1 MNKLVRPVRRSLGVL
16 MAIALC
22 LGTSAIWGSPAQAG
36 DVTPGPIKTS
46 SNFELTQL
54 SIVQTVRD
62 AGGKL
67 VPAGEDKTMQVY
79 HTARLSF
86 DWKAPSPAKKGM
98 SFTVSLP
105 ETLRGIVGKLT
116 FEYTTCDITADG
128 ATMKCVLNDK
138 ADGLNQVSGHIDL
151 ALDVKKATREKT
163 ATVKIDGKAVPIDL
177 PGPGG
182 INPEPSKPTG
192 TRKDGWQVTSDMKNR
207 PNAVNWRIFFSGNTS
222 YEIVDSRVGNNAFIR
237 WWCVKGQDANVAE
250 GRYGEGGVRPA
261 GTLNVKKKSDGTS
274 IANTD
279 PMNRSGLLHEGIV
292 ITPPALDYA
301 CGIDII
307 DWDALSSGGV
317 AVNKTDNTAIINGRQ
332 YGATAIR
339 KQSGGG
345 SDQGYPYPHIDIVKK
360 DAAGNDANTDAVEL
374 AGKNLDA
381 QGVGSTDLK
390 FTVKND
396 SSVEDLKQV
405 VVTDTTSGSGTV
417 ESMACT
423 FPGEKAPTA
432 GVYDAASKKWTV
444 KWAASFA
451 NNPQLLKTGV
461 SFPCTARLTGV
472 TLDQVHT
479 DNSTVA
485 GIGAKTGTAV
495 KDEDPYKAKV
505 PPRPSIDIEKADE
518 SGRDADTAGESA
530 MLPNGSTRLSFT
542 VRNTSGEAEKNVVVK
557 DVVAKGGKVSNLS
570 CTFPDGSTASD
581 PQGAQVR
588 WEKSFAAQPA
598 VFAKGASFTCSAD
611 LSGVPVRTGESGST
625 HQDTASV
632 EADGA
637 ISGLHTSDTD
647 PYNAHRPPEPGI
659 SVDKK
664 DKAGNAA
671 DTADAGPLL
680 ARGQTDLVFTVRN
693 SGADPLKG
701 VEVVD
706 ETTTDSGT
714 VESMQCT
721 FPGENAPTA
730 GVYDAK
736 AKKWTVKWA
745 ASFGQNP
752 KTFAVGGSFGCT
764 ARLTGVAATVHTDKA
779 IASATG
785 ALSGKGVKDENPY
798 NAKPPSPKVSIVKK
812 DAAGNDANT
821 DPVNLLGKNL
831 DSDGKGSTDLKFTVT
846 NPGTE
851 DLKQVVVT
859 DTTSGSG
866 TVESMA
872 CTFPGEKAPTA
883 GVYDAASKKWTVKW
897 DASWKDADPAAFAAG
912 ASFPCTAKLT
922 GVTADQVHTDTSSV
936 EGVGYGSGKNVN
948 AEDPYKAKVP
958 PRPSI
963 DIEKADESGRDADTA
978 GESAMLPNGSTR
990 LSFTVRNTSGEAE
1003 KNVVVKDVVAKGG
1016 KVSNLSCTFPDGSTA
1031 SDPQGA
1037 QVRWEK
1043 SFAAQPAVFAK
1054 GASFTCSADLS
1065 GVPVRTGESG
1075 STHQDTA
1082 SVEADGAISGLHT
1095 SDTDPYNAHRP
1106 PEPKVKIVKKD
1117 AAGNDADTE
1126 KDAVALPGGQTDLVF
1141 DVRNPGP
1148 EALHD
1153 IVVSDTTSTESGT
1166 VESMQCTFP
1175 GENAPTAGVYDAKA
1189 KKWTVK
1195 WAASFGQNPKTFAVG
1210 GSFGCTARLTG
1221 VAATVHT
1228 DTAAVDGKG
1237 AVSTLGVHDDNPYN
1251 GLPPKPGISVDK
1263 KDKAGNAADTADTA
1277 PVLPRAQAELAF
1289 TVRNS
1294 GADPLKEVEVVDE
1307 TTTDSGTV
1315 ESMQCTF
1322 PGENAP
1328 TAGVY
1333 DAKAKKW
1340 TVKWAASFGQNPK
1353 TFAVGGSFGCTARLT
1368 GVAATVHTDK
1378 AIASATGALSGKGVK
1393 DENPYNAKPPSP
1405 KVSIVKKDAAGN
1417 DADDPHDPVR
1427 LASGTADLK
1436 FTVTNPGTEDLKKV
1450 VVTDTTSTDSGT
1462 VESMACTFPGEK
1474 APTAGVY
1481 DAASKKWTVKW
1492 DASWKDADPAA
1503 FAAGASFPCTAKLTG
1518 VTQTLHT
1525 DTSTVEGAGYGSGKT
1540 VKDENPYNAVPP
1552 TPHTS
1557 IDKSDAKGNG
1567 GDTLADAP
1575 VLETGQTD
1583 LKFKV
1588 VNNGGEPL
1596 REIVVTDETVAG
1608 SGKVESMACTF
1619 PGENAPTKGVYDAGS
1634 KKWTVKWAASFGD
1647 KPTLFRI
1654 SDSFACTAKLTG
1666 VTKVYHTDTAKVT
1679 GTGSISAKG
1688 VTGENPY
1695 NALPKNPNVEI
1706 VKKDVKGRD
1715 ADKAADAAV
1724 LAPDGKTG
1732 KGAVDLDFTVVNNG
1746 GEALKQVVVTDTTT
1760 TSSGTVESM
1769 ACTFPGEKAPT
1780 AGVYDAKAKKWTVKW
1795 DASFAA
1801 QKPSSF
1807 AIGASFKCTAHLSG
1821 VTGDVHTDDATIAGV
1836 GIGSGKSVSDEN
1848 PYNAR
1853 VPGKPN
1859 VDIEKVDAK
1868 GNDADTVAESVL
1880 LPQGKTDLVFTIVNT
1895 GNESLRAIE
1904 VTDKA
1909 TGSGKVSDLTCT
1921 FPDGTKGTRWE
1932 ASFAAQ
1938 NPARLAIGG
1947 SFTCT
1952 AKLTGVEAGK
1962 KHADTATVTGTGFVS
1977 GTGVTDSDGYH
1988 AHRSPDPTPKPTP
2001 SHPGEPTPSKSTPVT
2016 PKTAK
2021 PKPKL
2026 PRTGADVRLL
2036 GVVALGL
2043 AAAGGVVVAVRRG
2056 RKSGDGEA

>member
-207 PNAVNWRIFFSGNTS
+207 PNAVNWRIFFSGKTS

-396 SSVEDLKQV
+396 SSV
-405 VVTDTTSGSGTV
+405 
-417 ESMACT
+417 
-423 FPGEKAPTA
+423 
-432 GVYDAASKKWTV
+432 
-444 KWAASFA
+444 
-451 NNPQLLKTGV
+451 
-461 SFPCTARLTGV
+461 
-472 TLDQVHT
+472 
-479 DNSTVA
+479 
-485 GIGAKTGTAV
+485 
-495 KDEDPYKAKV
+495 
-505 PPRPSIDIEKADE
+505 
-518 SGRDADTAGESA
+518 
-530 MLPNGSTRLSFT
+530 
-542 VRNTSGEAEKNVVVK
+542 
-557 DVVAKGGKVSNLS
+557 
-570 CTFPDGSTASD
+570 
-581 PQGAQVR
+581 
-588 WEKSFAAQPA
+588 
-598 VFAKGASFTCSAD
+598 
-611 LSGVPVRTGESGST
+611 
-625 HQDTASV
+625 
-632 EADGA
+632 
-637 ISGLHTSDTD
+637 
-647 PYNAHRPPEPGI
+647 
-659 SVDKK
+659 
-664 DKAGNAA
+664 
-671 DTADAGPLL
+671 
-680 ARGQTDLVFTVRN
+680 
-693 SGADPLKG
+693 
-701 VEVVD
+701 
-706 ETTTDSGT
+706 
-714 VESMQCT
+714 
-721 FPGENAPTA
+721 
-730 GVYDAK
+730 
-736 AKKWTVKWA
+736 
-745 ASFGQNP
+745 
-752 KTFAVGGSFGCT
+752 
-764 ARLTGVAATVHTDKA
+764 
-779 IASATG
+779 
-785 ALSGKGVKDENPY
+785 
-798 NAKPPSPKVSIVKK
+798 
-812 DAAGNDANT
+812 
-821 DPVNLLGKNL
+821 
-831 DSDGKGSTDLKFTVT
+831 
-846 NPGTE
+846 E

-1106 PEPKVKIVKKD
+1106 PEP
-1117 AAGNDADTE
+1117 
-1126 KDAVALPGGQTDLVF
+1126 
-1141 DVRNPGP
+1141 
-1148 EALHD
+1148 
-1153 IVVSDTTSTESGT
+1153 
-1166 VESMQCTFP
+1166 
-1175 GENAPTAGVYDAKA
+1175 
-1189 KKWTVK
+1189 
-1195 WAASFGQNPKTFAVG
+1195 
-1210 GSFGCTARLTG
+1210 
-1221 VAATVHT
+1221 
-1228 DTAAVDGKG
+1228 
-1237 AVSTLGVHDDNPYN
+1237 
-1251 GLPPKPGISVDK
+1251 GISVDK
-1263 KDKAGNAADTADTA
+1263 KDKAGNAADTADA
-1277 PVLPRAQAELAF
+1277 GPLLARGQTDLVF

-1294 GADPLKEVEVVDE
+1294 GADPLKGVEVVDE

-1322 PGENAP
+1322 PGEN
-1328 TAGVY
+1328 
-1333 DAKAKKW
+1333 
-1340 TVKWAASFGQNPK
+1340 
-1353 TFAVGGSFGCTARLT
+1353 
-1368 GVAATVHTDK
+1368 
-1378 AIASATGALSGKGVK
+1378 
-1393 DENPYNAKPPSP
+1393 
-1405 KVSIVKKDAAGN
+1405 
-1417 DADDPHDPVR
+1417 
-1427 LASGTADLK
+1427 
-1436 FTVTNPGTEDLKKV
+1436 
-1450 VVTDTTSTDSGT
+1450 
-1462 VESMACTFPGEK
+1462 
-1474 APTAGVY
+1474 
-1481 DAASKKWTVKW
+1481 
-1492 DASWKDADPAA
+1492 
-1503 FAAGASFPCTAKLTG
+1503 
-1518 VTQTLHT
+1518 
-1525 DTSTVEGAGYGSGKT
+1525 
-1540 VKDENPYNAVPP
+1540 
-1552 TPHTS
+1552 
-1557 IDKSDAKGNG
+1557 
-1567 GDTLADAP
+1567 
-1575 VLETGQTD
+1575 
-1583 LKFKV
+1583 
-1588 VNNGGEPL
+1588 
-1596 REIVVTDETVAG
+1596 
-1608 SGKVESMACTF
+1608 
-1619 PGENAPTKGVYDAGS
+1619 
-1634 KKWTVKWAASFGD
+1634 
-1647 KPTLFRI
+1647 
-1654 SDSFACTAKLTG
+1654 
-1666 VTKVYHTDTAKVT
+1666 
-1679 GTGSISAKG
+1679 
-1688 VTGENPY
+1688 
-1695 NALPKNPNVEI
+1695 
-1706 VKKDVKGRD
+1706 
-1715 ADKAADAAV
+1715 
-1724 LAPDGKTG
+1724 
-1732 KGAVDLDFTVVNNG
+1732 
-1746 GEALKQVVVTDTTT
+1746 
-1760 TSSGTVESM
+1760 
-1769 ACTFPGEKAPT
+1769 APT

>member
-207 PNAVNWRIFFSGNTS
+207 PNAVNWRIFFSGKTS

-317 AVNKTDNTAIINGRQ
+317 AVNKTDNTVIINGRQ

-423 FPGEKAPTA
+423 FPGENAPTK

-479 DNSTVA
+479 DNSTVT

-557 DVVAKGGKVSNLS
+557 DVVAKGG
-570 CTFPDGSTASD
+570 
-581 PQGAQVR
+581 Q
-588 WEKSFAAQPA
+588 
-598 VFAKGASFTCSAD
+598 
-611 LSGVPVRTGESGST
+611 
-625 HQDTASV
+625 
-632 EADGA
+632 
-637 ISGLHTSDTD
+637 
-647 PYNAHRPPEPGI
+647 
-659 SVDKK
+659 
-664 DKAGNAA
+664 
-671 DTADAGPLL
+671 
-680 ARGQTDLVFTVRN
+680 
-693 SGADPLKG
+693 
-701 VEVVD
+701 
-706 ETTTDSGT
+706 
-714 VESMQCT
+714 
-721 FPGENAPTA
+721 
-730 GVYDAK
+730 
-736 AKKWTVKWA
+736 
-745 ASFGQNP
+745 
-752 KTFAVGGSFGCT
+752 
-764 ARLTGVAATVHTDKA
+764 
-779 IASATG
+779 
-785 ALSGKGVKDENPY
+785 
-798 NAKPPSPKVSIVKK
+798 
-812 DAAGNDANT
+812 
-821 DPVNLLGKNL
+821 
-831 DSDGKGSTDLKFTVT
+831 
-846 NPGTE
+846 
-851 DLKQVVVT
+851 
-859 DTTSGSG
+859 
-866 TVESMA
+866 
-872 CTFPGEKAPTA
+872 
-883 GVYDAASKKWTVKW
+883 
-897 DASWKDADPAAFAAG
+897 
-912 ASFPCTAKLT
+912 
-922 GVTADQVHTDTSSV
+922 
-936 EGVGYGSGKNVN
+936 
-948 AEDPYKAKVP
+948 
-958 PRPSI
+958 
-963 DIEKADESGRDADTA
+963 
-978 GESAMLPNGSTR
+978 
-990 LSFTVRNTSGEAE
+990 
-1003 KNVVVKDVVAKGG
+1003 
-1016 KVSNLSCTFPDGSTA
+1016 VSNLSCTFPDGSTA

-1166 VESMQCTFP
+1166 VESMQ
-1175 GENAPTAGVYDAKA
+1175 
-1189 KKWTVK
+1189 
-1195 WAASFGQNPKTFAVG
+1195 
-1210 GSFGCTARLTG
+1210 
-1221 VAATVHT
+1221 
-1228 DTAAVDGKG
+1228 
-1237 AVSTLGVHDDNPYN
+1237 
-1251 GLPPKPGISVDK
+1251 
-1263 KDKAGNAADTADTA
+1263 
-1277 PVLPRAQAELAF
+1277 
-1289 TVRNS
+1289 
-1294 GADPLKEVEVVDE
+1294 
-1307 TTTDSGTV
+1307 
-1315 ESMQCTF
+1315 
-1322 PGENAP
+1322 
-1328 TAGVY
+1328 
-1333 DAKAKKW
+1333 
-1340 TVKWAASFGQNPK
+1340 
-1353 TFAVGGSFGCTARLT
+1353 
-1368 GVAATVHTDK
+1368 
-1378 AIASATGALSGKGVK
+1378 
-1393 DENPYNAKPPSP
+1393 
-1405 KVSIVKKDAAGN
+1405 
-1417 DADDPHDPVR
+1417 
-1427 LASGTADLK
+1427 
-1436 FTVTNPGTEDLKKV
+1436 
-1450 VVTDTTSTDSGT
+1450 
-1462 VESMACTFPGEK
+1462 
-1474 APTAGVY
+1474 
-1481 DAASKKWTVKW
+1481 
-1492 DASWKDADPAA
+1492 
-1503 FAAGASFPCTAKLTG
+1503 
-1518 VTQTLHT
+1518 
-1525 DTSTVEGAGYGSGKT
+1525 
-1540 VKDENPYNAVPP
+1540 
-1552 TPHTS
+1552 
-1557 IDKSDAKGNG
+1557 
-1567 GDTLADAP
+1567 
-1575 VLETGQTD
+1575 
-1583 LKFKV
+1583 
-1588 VNNGGEPL
+1588 
-1596 REIVVTDETVAG
+1596 
-1608 SGKVESMACTF
+1608 CTF

-1780 AGVYDAKAKKWTVKW
+1780 AGVYDAASKKWTVKWDASWKDADPAAFAAGASFPCTAKLTGVTADQVHTDTSSVEGVGYGSGKTVKDEDPYKAKVPPRPSIDIEKADESGRDADTAGESAMLPNGSTRLSFTVRNTSGEAEKNVVVKDVVAKGGQVSNLSCTFPDGSTASDPQGAQVRWEKSFAAQPAVFAKGASFTCSADLSGVPVRTGESGSTHQDTASVEADGAISGLHTSDTDPYNAHRPPEPGISVDKKDKAGNAADTTDAGPLLARGQTDLVFTVRNSGADPLKGVEVVDQTTTDSGTVESMQCTFPGENAPTAGVYDAKAKKWTVKW

-1807 AIGASFKCTAHLSG
+1807 AIGASFKCTAHLNG

>member
-207 PNAVNWRIFFSGNTS
+207 PNAVNWRIFFSGKTS

-317 AVNKTDNTAIINGRQ
+317 AVNKTDNTVIINGRQ

-423 FPGEKAPTA
+423 FPGENAPTK
-432 GVYDAASKKWTV
+432 GVYDAGSKKWTV

-479 DNSTVA
+479 DNSTVT

-557 DVVAKGGKVSNLS
+557 DVVAKGG
-570 CTFPDGSTASD
+570 
-581 PQGAQVR
+581 Q
-588 WEKSFAAQPA
+588 
-598 VFAKGASFTCSAD
+598 
-611 LSGVPVRTGESGST
+611 
-625 HQDTASV
+625 
-632 EADGA
+632 
-637 ISGLHTSDTD
+637 
-647 PYNAHRPPEPGI
+647 
-659 SVDKK
+659 
-664 DKAGNAA
+664 
-671 DTADAGPLL
+671 
-680 ARGQTDLVFTVRN
+680 
-693 SGADPLKG
+693 
-701 VEVVD
+701 
-706 ETTTDSGT
+706 
-714 VESMQCT
+714 
-721 FPGENAPTA
+721 
-730 GVYDAK
+730 
-736 AKKWTVKWA
+736 
-745 ASFGQNP
+745 
-752 KTFAVGGSFGCT
+752 
-764 ARLTGVAATVHTDKA
+764 
-779 IASATG
+779 
-785 ALSGKGVKDENPY
+785 
-798 NAKPPSPKVSIVKK
+798 
-812 DAAGNDANT
+812 
-821 DPVNLLGKNL
+821 
-831 DSDGKGSTDLKFTVT
+831 
-846 NPGTE
+846 
-851 DLKQVVVT
+851 
-859 DTTSGSG
+859 
-866 TVESMA
+866 
-872 CTFPGEKAPTA
+872 
-883 GVYDAASKKWTVKW
+883 
-897 DASWKDADPAAFAAG
+897 
-912 ASFPCTAKLT
+912 
-922 GVTADQVHTDTSSV
+922 
-936 EGVGYGSGKNVN
+936 
-948 AEDPYKAKVP
+948 
-958 PRPSI
+958 
-963 DIEKADESGRDADTA
+963 
-978 GESAMLPNGSTR
+978 
-990 LSFTVRNTSGEAE
+990 
-1003 KNVVVKDVVAKGG
+1003 
-1016 KVSNLSCTFPDGSTA
+1016 VSNLSCTFPDGSTA

-1175 GENAPTAGVYDAKA
+1175 GENAPTAGVYDAGS

-1328 TAGVY
+1328 TKGVY

-1353 TFAVGGSFGCTARLT
+1353 TLAIGQSYSCTAKLT
-1368 GVAATVHTDK
+1368 GVTEKLHTDK

-1450 VVTDTTSTDSGT
+1450 VVTDTTSTESGT

>member
-207 PNAVNWRIFFSGNTS
+207 PNAVNWRIFFSGKTS

-405 VVTDTTSGSGTV
+405 VVTDTTSG
-417 ESMACT
+417 
-423 FPGEKAPTA
+423 
-432 GVYDAASKKWTV
+432 
-444 KWAASFA
+444 
-451 NNPQLLKTGV
+451 
-461 SFPCTARLTGV
+461 
-472 TLDQVHT
+472 
-479 DNSTVA
+479 
-485 GIGAKTGTAV
+485 
-495 KDEDPYKAKV
+495 
-505 PPRPSIDIEKADE
+505 
-518 SGRDADTAGESA
+518 
-530 MLPNGSTRLSFT
+530 
-542 VRNTSGEAEKNVVVK
+542 
-557 DVVAKGGKVSNLS
+557 
-570 CTFPDGSTASD
+570 
-581 PQGAQVR
+581 
-588 WEKSFAAQPA
+588 
-598 VFAKGASFTCSAD
+598 
-611 LSGVPVRTGESGST
+611 
-625 HQDTASV
+625 
-632 EADGA
+632 
-637 ISGLHTSDTD
+637 
-647 PYNAHRPPEPGI
+647 
-659 SVDKK
+659 
-664 DKAGNAA
+664 
-671 DTADAGPLL
+671 
-680 ARGQTDLVFTVRN
+680 
-693 SGADPLKG
+693 
-701 VEVVD
+701 
-706 ETTTDSGT
+706 
-714 VESMQCT
+714 
-721 FPGENAPTA
+721 
-730 GVYDAK
+730 
-736 AKKWTVKWA
+736 
-745 ASFGQNP
+745 
-752 KTFAVGGSFGCT
+752 
-764 ARLTGVAATVHTDKA
+764 
-779 IASATG
+779 
-785 ALSGKGVKDENPY
+785 
-798 NAKPPSPKVSIVKK
+798 
-812 DAAGNDANT
+812 
-821 DPVNLLGKNL
+821 
-831 DSDGKGSTDLKFTVT
+831 
-846 NPGTE
+846 
-851 DLKQVVVT
+851 
-859 DTTSGSG
+859 
-866 TVESMA
+866 
-872 CTFPGEKAPTA
+872 
-883 GVYDAASKKWTVKW
+883 
-897 DASWKDADPAAFAAG
+897 
-912 ASFPCTAKLT
+912 
-922 GVTADQVHTDTSSV
+922 
-936 EGVGYGSGKNVN
+936 
-948 AEDPYKAKVP
+948 
-958 PRPSI
+958 
-963 DIEKADESGRDADTA
+963 
-978 GESAMLPNGSTR
+978 
-990 LSFTVRNTSGEAE
+990 
-1003 KNVVVKDVVAKGG
+1003 
-1016 KVSNLSCTFPDGSTA
+1016 
-1031 SDPQGA
+1031 
-1037 QVRWEK
+1037 
-1043 SFAAQPAVFAK
+1043 
-1054 GASFTCSADLS
+1054 
-1065 GVPVRTGESG
+1065 
-1075 STHQDTA
+1075 
-1082 SVEADGAISGLHT
+1082 
-1095 SDTDPYNAHRP
+1095 
-1106 PEPKVKIVKKD
+1106 
-1117 AAGNDADTE
+1117 
-1126 KDAVALPGGQTDLVF
+1126 
-1141 DVRNPGP
+1141 
-1148 EALHD
+1148 
-1153 IVVSDTTSTESGT
+1153 
-1166 VESMQCTFP
+1166 
-1175 GENAPTAGVYDAKA
+1175 
-1189 KKWTVK
+1189 
-1195 WAASFGQNPKTFAVG
+1195 
-1210 GSFGCTARLTG
+1210 
-1221 VAATVHT
+1221 
-1228 DTAAVDGKG
+1228 
-1237 AVSTLGVHDDNPYN
+1237 
-1251 GLPPKPGISVDK
+1251 
-1263 KDKAGNAADTADTA
+1263 
-1277 PVLPRAQAELAF
+1277 
-1289 TVRNS
+1289 
-1294 GADPLKEVEVVDE
+1294 
-1307 TTTDSGTV
+1307 
-1315 ESMQCTF
+1315 
-1322 PGENAP
+1322 
-1328 TAGVY
+1328 
-1333 DAKAKKW
+1333 
-1340 TVKWAASFGQNPK
+1340 
-1353 TFAVGGSFGCTARLT
+1353 
-1368 GVAATVHTDK
+1368 
-1378 AIASATGALSGKGVK
+1378 
-1393 DENPYNAKPPSP
+1393 
-1405 KVSIVKKDAAGN
+1405 
-1417 DADDPHDPVR
+1417 
-1427 LASGTADLK
+1427 
-1436 FTVTNPGTEDLKKV
+1436 
-1450 VVTDTTSTDSGT
+1450 SGT

-1780 AGVYDAKAKKWTVKW
+1780 AGVYDAASKKWTVKWDASWKDADPAAFAAGASFPCTAKLTGVTADQVHTDTSSVEGVGYGSGKNVNAEDPYKAKVPPRPSIDIEKADESGRDADTAGESAMLPNGSTRLSFTVRNTSGEAEKNVVVKDVVAKGGKVSNLSCTFPDGSTASDPQGAQVRWEKSFAAQPAVFAKGASFTCSADLSGVPVRTGESGSTHQDTASVEADGAISGLHTSDTDPYNAHRPPEPGISVDKKDKAGNAADTADAGPLLARGQTDLVFTVRNSGADPLKGVEVVDETTTDSGTVESMQCTFPGENAPTAGVYDAKAKKWTVKW

>member
-207 PNAVNWRIFFSGNTS
+207 PNAVNWRIFFSGKTS

-317 AVNKTDNTAIINGRQ
+317 AVNKTDNTVIINGRQ

-423 FPGEKAPTA
+423 FPGENAPTK
-432 GVYDAASKKWTV
+432 GVYDAGSKKWTV
-444 KWAASFA
+444 KWAASWKDADPAAFA
-451 NNPQLLKTGV
+451 AGA
-461 SFPCTARLTGV
+461 SFPCTAKLTGV
-472 TLDQVHT
+472 TADQVHT
-479 DNSTVA
+479 DTSSVEGVGYGSGKNVNA
-485 GIGAKTGTAV
+485 
-495 KDEDPYKAKV
+495 EDPYKAKV

-557 DVVAKGGKVSNLS
+557 DVVAKGGQVSNLS

-706 ETTTDSGT
+706 QTTTDSGT

-730 GVYDAK
+730 GVYDAGS
-736 AKKWTVKWA
+736 KKWTVKWA
-745 ASFGQNP
+745 ASFGQSP
-752 KTFAVGGSFGCT
+752 KTLAIGQSYSCT
-764 ARLTGVAATVHTDKA
+764 AKLTGVTEKLHTDKA

-812 DAAGNDANT
+812 D
-821 DPVNLLGKNL
+821 V
-831 DSDGKGSTDLKFTVT
+831 
-846 NPGTE
+846 
-851 DLKQVVVT
+851 
-859 DTTSGSG
+859 
-866 TVESMA
+866 
-872 CTFPGEKAPTA
+872 
-883 GVYDAASKKWTVKW
+883 
-897 DASWKDADPAAFAAG
+897 
-912 ASFPCTAKLT
+912 
-922 GVTADQVHTDTSSV
+922 
-936 EGVGYGSGKNVN
+936 
-948 AEDPYKAKVP
+948 
-958 PRPSI
+958 
-963 DIEKADESGRDADTA
+963 
-978 GESAMLPNGSTR
+978 
-990 LSFTVRNTSGEAE
+990 
-1003 KNVVVKDVVAKGG
+1003 
-1016 KVSNLSCTFPDGSTA
+1016 
-1031 SDPQGA
+1031 
-1037 QVRWEK
+1037 
-1043 SFAAQPAVFAK
+1043 
-1054 GASFTCSADLS
+1054 
-1065 GVPVRTGESG
+1065 
-1075 STHQDTA
+1075 
-1082 SVEADGAISGLHT
+1082 
-1095 SDTDPYNAHRP
+1095 
-1106 PEPKVKIVKKD
+1106 
-1117 AAGNDADTE
+1117 
-1126 KDAVALPGGQTDLVF
+1126 
-1141 DVRNPGP
+1141 
-1148 EALHD
+1148 
-1153 IVVSDTTSTESGT
+1153 
-1166 VESMQCTFP
+1166 
-1175 GENAPTAGVYDAKA
+1175 
-1189 KKWTVK
+1189 
-1195 WAASFGQNPKTFAVG
+1195 
-1210 GSFGCTARLTG
+1210 
-1221 VAATVHT
+1221 
-1228 DTAAVDGKG
+1228 
-1237 AVSTLGVHDDNPYN
+1237 
-1251 GLPPKPGISVDK
+1251 
-1263 KDKAGNAADTADTA
+1263 
-1277 PVLPRAQAELAF
+1277 
-1289 TVRNS
+1289 
-1294 GADPLKEVEVVDE
+1294 
-1307 TTTDSGTV
+1307 
-1315 ESMQCTF
+1315 
-1322 PGENAP
+1322 
-1328 TAGVY
+1328 
-1333 DAKAKKW
+1333 
-1340 TVKWAASFGQNPK
+1340 
-1353 TFAVGGSFGCTARLT
+1353 
-1368 GVAATVHTDK
+1368 
-1378 AIASATGALSGKGVK
+1378 
-1393 DENPYNAKPPSP
+1393 
-1405 KVSIVKKDAAGN
+1405 AGN

-1450 VVTDTTSTDSGT
+1450 VVTDTTSTD
-1462 VESMACTFPGEK
+1462 
-1474 APTAGVY
+1474 
-1481 DAASKKWTVKW
+1481 
-1492 DASWKDADPAA
+1492 
-1503 FAAGASFPCTAKLTG
+1503 
-1518 VTQTLHT
+1518 
-1525 DTSTVEGAGYGSGKT
+1525 
-1540 VKDENPYNAVPP
+1540 
-1552 TPHTS
+1552 
-1557 IDKSDAKGNG
+1557 
-1567 GDTLADAP
+1567 
-1575 VLETGQTD
+1575 
-1583 LKFKV
+1583 
-1588 VNNGGEPL
+1588 
-1596 REIVVTDETVAG
+1596 
-1608 SGKVESMACTF
+1608 
-1619 PGENAPTKGVYDAGS
+1619 
-1634 KKWTVKWAASFGD
+1634 
-1647 KPTLFRI
+1647 
-1654 SDSFACTAKLTG
+1654 
-1666 VTKVYHTDTAKVT
+1666 
-1679 GTGSISAKG
+1679 
-1688 VTGENPY
+1688 
-1695 NALPKNPNVEI
+1695 
-1706 VKKDVKGRD
+1706 
-1715 ADKAADAAV
+1715 
-1724 LAPDGKTG
+1724 
-1732 KGAVDLDFTVVNNG
+1732 
-1746 GEALKQVVVTDTTT
+1746 
-1760 TSSGTVESM
+1760 SGTVESM

>member
-207 PNAVNWRIFFSGNTS
+207 PNAVNWRIFFSGKTS

-317 AVNKTDNTAIINGRQ
+317 AVNKTDNTVIINGRQ

-396 SSVEDLKQV
+396 SSV
-405 VVTDTTSGSGTV
+405 
-417 ESMACT
+417 
-423 FPGEKAPTA
+423 
-432 GVYDAASKKWTV
+432 
-444 KWAASFA
+444 
-451 NNPQLLKTGV
+451 
-461 SFPCTARLTGV
+461 
-472 TLDQVHT
+472 
-479 DNSTVA
+479 
-485 GIGAKTGTAV
+485 
-495 KDEDPYKAKV
+495 
-505 PPRPSIDIEKADE
+505 
-518 SGRDADTAGESA
+518 
-530 MLPNGSTRLSFT
+530 
-542 VRNTSGEAEKNVVVK
+542 
-557 DVVAKGGKVSNLS
+557 
-570 CTFPDGSTASD
+570 
-581 PQGAQVR
+581 
-588 WEKSFAAQPA
+588 
-598 VFAKGASFTCSAD
+598 
-611 LSGVPVRTGESGST
+611 
-625 HQDTASV
+625 
-632 EADGA
+632 
-637 ISGLHTSDTD
+637 
-647 PYNAHRPPEPGI
+647 
-659 SVDKK
+659 
-664 DKAGNAA
+664 
-671 DTADAGPLL
+671 
-680 ARGQTDLVFTVRN
+680 
-693 SGADPLKG
+693 
-701 VEVVD
+701 
-706 ETTTDSGT
+706 
-714 VESMQCT
+714 
-721 FPGENAPTA
+721 
-730 GVYDAK
+730 
-736 AKKWTVKWA
+736 
-745 ASFGQNP
+745 
-752 KTFAVGGSFGCT
+752 
-764 ARLTGVAATVHTDKA
+764 
-779 IASATG
+779 
-785 ALSGKGVKDENPY
+785 
-798 NAKPPSPKVSIVKK
+798 
-812 DAAGNDANT
+812 
-821 DPVNLLGKNL
+821 
-831 DSDGKGSTDLKFTVT
+831 
-846 NPGTE
+846 E

-1106 PEPKVKIVKKD
+1106 PEP
-1117 AAGNDADTE
+1117 
-1126 KDAVALPGGQTDLVF
+1126 
-1141 DVRNPGP
+1141 
-1148 EALHD
+1148 
-1153 IVVSDTTSTESGT
+1153 
-1166 VESMQCTFP
+1166 
-1175 GENAPTAGVYDAKA
+1175 
-1189 KKWTVK
+1189 
-1195 WAASFGQNPKTFAVG
+1195 
-1210 GSFGCTARLTG
+1210 
-1221 VAATVHT
+1221 
-1228 DTAAVDGKG
+1228 
-1237 AVSTLGVHDDNPYN
+1237 
-1251 GLPPKPGISVDK
+1251 GISVDK
-1263 KDKAGNAADTADTA
+1263 KDKAGNAADTADA
-1277 PVLPRAQAELAF
+1277 GPLLARGQTDLVF

-1294 GADPLKEVEVVDE
+1294 GADPLKGVEVVDE

-1322 PGENAP
+1322 PGEN
-1328 TAGVY
+1328 
-1333 DAKAKKW
+1333 
-1340 TVKWAASFGQNPK
+1340 
-1353 TFAVGGSFGCTARLT
+1353 
-1368 GVAATVHTDK
+1368 
-1378 AIASATGALSGKGVK
+1378 
-1393 DENPYNAKPPSP
+1393 
-1405 KVSIVKKDAAGN
+1405 
-1417 DADDPHDPVR
+1417 
-1427 LASGTADLK
+1427 
-1436 FTVTNPGTEDLKKV
+1436 
-1450 VVTDTTSTDSGT
+1450 
-1462 VESMACTFPGEK
+1462 
-1474 APTAGVY
+1474 
-1481 DAASKKWTVKW
+1481 
-1492 DASWKDADPAA
+1492 
-1503 FAAGASFPCTAKLTG
+1503 
-1518 VTQTLHT
+1518 
-1525 DTSTVEGAGYGSGKT
+1525 
-1540 VKDENPYNAVPP
+1540 
-1552 TPHTS
+1552 
-1557 IDKSDAKGNG
+1557 
-1567 GDTLADAP
+1567 
-1575 VLETGQTD
+1575 
-1583 LKFKV
+1583 
-1588 VNNGGEPL
+1588 
-1596 REIVVTDETVAG
+1596 
-1608 SGKVESMACTF
+1608 
-1619 PGENAPTKGVYDAGS
+1619 
-1634 KKWTVKWAASFGD
+1634 
-1647 KPTLFRI
+1647 
-1654 SDSFACTAKLTG
+1654 
-1666 VTKVYHTDTAKVT
+1666 
-1679 GTGSISAKG
+1679 
-1688 VTGENPY
+1688 
-1695 NALPKNPNVEI
+1695 
-1706 VKKDVKGRD
+1706 
-1715 ADKAADAAV
+1715 
-1724 LAPDGKTG
+1724 
-1732 KGAVDLDFTVVNNG
+1732 
-1746 GEALKQVVVTDTTT
+1746 
-1760 TSSGTVESM
+1760 
-1769 ACTFPGEKAPT
+1769 APT

>member
-207 PNAVNWRIFFSGNTS
+207 PNAVNWRIFFSGKTS

-405 VVTDTTSGSGTV
+405 VVTDTTSG
-417 ESMACT
+417 
-423 FPGEKAPTA
+423 
-432 GVYDAASKKWTV
+432 
-444 KWAASFA
+444 
-451 NNPQLLKTGV
+451 
-461 SFPCTARLTGV
+461 
-472 TLDQVHT
+472 
-479 DNSTVA
+479 
-485 GIGAKTGTAV
+485 
-495 KDEDPYKAKV
+495 
-505 PPRPSIDIEKADE
+505 
-518 SGRDADTAGESA
+518 
-530 MLPNGSTRLSFT
+530 
-542 VRNTSGEAEKNVVVK
+542 
-557 DVVAKGGKVSNLS
+557 
-570 CTFPDGSTASD
+570 
-581 PQGAQVR
+581 
-588 WEKSFAAQPA
+588 
-598 VFAKGASFTCSAD
+598 
-611 LSGVPVRTGESGST
+611 
-625 HQDTASV
+625 
-632 EADGA
+632 
-637 ISGLHTSDTD
+637 
-647 PYNAHRPPEPGI
+647 
-659 SVDKK
+659 
-664 DKAGNAA
+664 
-671 DTADAGPLL
+671 
-680 ARGQTDLVFTVRN
+680 
-693 SGADPLKG
+693 
-701 VEVVD
+701 
-706 ETTTDSGT
+706 
-714 VESMQCT
+714 
-721 FPGENAPTA
+721 
-730 GVYDAK
+730 
-736 AKKWTVKWA
+736 
-745 ASFGQNP
+745 
-752 KTFAVGGSFGCT
+752 
-764 ARLTGVAATVHTDKA
+764 
-779 IASATG
+779 
-785 ALSGKGVKDENPY
+785 
-798 NAKPPSPKVSIVKK
+798 
-812 DAAGNDANT
+812 
-821 DPVNLLGKNL
+821 
-831 DSDGKGSTDLKFTVT
+831 
-846 NPGTE
+846 
-851 DLKQVVVT
+851 
-859 DTTSGSG
+859 
-866 TVESMA
+866 
-872 CTFPGEKAPTA
+872 
-883 GVYDAASKKWTVKW
+883 
-897 DASWKDADPAAFAAG
+897 
-912 ASFPCTAKLT
+912 
-922 GVTADQVHTDTSSV
+922 
-936 EGVGYGSGKNVN
+936 
-948 AEDPYKAKVP
+948 
-958 PRPSI
+958 
-963 DIEKADESGRDADTA
+963 
-978 GESAMLPNGSTR
+978 
-990 LSFTVRNTSGEAE
+990 
-1003 KNVVVKDVVAKGG
+1003 
-1016 KVSNLSCTFPDGSTA
+1016 
-1031 SDPQGA
+1031 
-1037 QVRWEK
+1037 
-1043 SFAAQPAVFAK
+1043 
-1054 GASFTCSADLS
+1054 
-1065 GVPVRTGESG
+1065 
-1075 STHQDTA
+1075 
-1082 SVEADGAISGLHT
+1082 
-1095 SDTDPYNAHRP
+1095 
-1106 PEPKVKIVKKD
+1106 
-1117 AAGNDADTE
+1117 
-1126 KDAVALPGGQTDLVF
+1126 
-1141 DVRNPGP
+1141 
-1148 EALHD
+1148 
-1153 IVVSDTTSTESGT
+1153 
-1166 VESMQCTFP
+1166 
-1175 GENAPTAGVYDAKA
+1175 
-1189 KKWTVK
+1189 
-1195 WAASFGQNPKTFAVG
+1195 
-1210 GSFGCTARLTG
+1210 
-1221 VAATVHT
+1221 
-1228 DTAAVDGKG
+1228 
-1237 AVSTLGVHDDNPYN
+1237 
-1251 GLPPKPGISVDK
+1251 
-1263 KDKAGNAADTADTA
+1263 
-1277 PVLPRAQAELAF
+1277 
-1289 TVRNS
+1289 
-1294 GADPLKEVEVVDE
+1294 
-1307 TTTDSGTV
+1307 
-1315 ESMQCTF
+1315 
-1322 PGENAP
+1322 
-1328 TAGVY
+1328 
-1333 DAKAKKW
+1333 
-1340 TVKWAASFGQNPK
+1340 
-1353 TFAVGGSFGCTARLT
+1353 
-1368 GVAATVHTDK
+1368 
-1378 AIASATGALSGKGVK
+1378 
-1393 DENPYNAKPPSP
+1393 
-1405 KVSIVKKDAAGN
+1405 
-1417 DADDPHDPVR
+1417 
-1427 LASGTADLK
+1427 
-1436 FTVTNPGTEDLKKV
+1436 
-1450 VVTDTTSTDSGT
+1450 SGT

-1780 AGVYDAKAKKWTVKW
+1780 AGVYDAASKKWTVKWDASWKDADPAAFAAGASFPCTAKLTGVTADQVHTDTSSVEGVGYGSGKNVNAEDPYKAKVPPRPSIDIEKADESGRDADTAGESAMLPNGSTRLSFTVRNTSGEAEKNVVVKDVVAKGGKVSNLSCTFPDGSTASDPQGAQVRWEKSFAAQPAVFAKGASFTCSADLSGVPVRTGESGSTHQDTASVEADGAISGLHTSDTDPYNAHRPPEPGISVDKKDKAGNAADTTDAGPLLARGQTDLVFTVRNSGADPLKGVEVVDETTTDSGTVESMQCTFPGENAPTAGVYDAKAKKWTVKW

-1836 GIGSGKSVSDEN
+1836 GVGSGKSVSDEN

-1895 GNESLRAIE
+1895 GNESLRAVE

-2001 SHPGEPTPSKSTPVT
+2001 SHPGKPTPSKSTPVT

>member
-207 PNAVNWRIFFSGNTS
+207 PNAVNWRIFFSGKTS

-432 GVYDAASKKWTV
+432 GVYDA
-444 KWAASFA
+444 
-451 NNPQLLKTGV
+451 G
-461 SFPCTARLTGV
+461 
-472 TLDQVHT
+472 
-479 DNSTVA
+479 
-485 GIGAKTGTAV
+485 
-495 KDEDPYKAKV
+495 
-505 PPRPSIDIEKADE
+505 
-518 SGRDADTAGESA
+518 
-530 MLPNGSTRLSFT
+530 
-542 VRNTSGEAEKNVVVK
+542 
-557 DVVAKGGKVSNLS
+557 
-570 CTFPDGSTASD
+570 
-581 PQGAQVR
+581 
-588 WEKSFAAQPA
+588 
-598 VFAKGASFTCSAD
+598 
-611 LSGVPVRTGESGST
+611 
-625 HQDTASV
+625 
-632 EADGA
+632 
-637 ISGLHTSDTD
+637 
-647 PYNAHRPPEPGI
+647 
-659 SVDKK
+659 
-664 DKAGNAA
+664 
-671 DTADAGPLL
+671 
-680 ARGQTDLVFTVRN
+680 
-693 SGADPLKG
+693 
-701 VEVVD
+701 
-706 ETTTDSGT
+706 
-714 VESMQCT
+714 
-721 FPGENAPTA
+721 
-730 GVYDAK
+730 
-736 AKKWTVKWA
+736 
-745 ASFGQNP
+745 
-752 KTFAVGGSFGCT
+752 
-764 ARLTGVAATVHTDKA
+764 
-779 IASATG
+779 
-785 ALSGKGVKDENPY
+785 
-798 NAKPPSPKVSIVKK
+798 
-812 DAAGNDANT
+812 
-821 DPVNLLGKNL
+821 
-831 DSDGKGSTDLKFTVT
+831 
-846 NPGTE
+846 
-851 DLKQVVVT
+851 
-859 DTTSGSG
+859 
-866 TVESMA
+866 
-872 CTFPGEKAPTA
+872 
-883 GVYDAASKKWTVKW
+883 SKKWTVKW

-1175 GENAPTAGVYDAKA
+1175 GENAPT
-1189 KKWTVK
+1189 
-1195 WAASFGQNPKTFAVG
+1195 
-1210 GSFGCTARLTG
+1210 
-1221 VAATVHT
+1221 
-1228 DTAAVDGKG
+1228 
-1237 AVSTLGVHDDNPYN
+1237 
-1251 GLPPKPGISVDK
+1251 
-1263 KDKAGNAADTADTA
+1263 
-1277 PVLPRAQAELAF
+1277 
-1289 TVRNS
+1289 
-1294 GADPLKEVEVVDE
+1294 
-1307 TTTDSGTV
+1307 
-1315 ESMQCTF
+1315 
-1322 PGENAP
+1322 
-1328 TAGVY
+1328 
-1333 DAKAKKW
+1333 
-1340 TVKWAASFGQNPK
+1340 
-1353 TFAVGGSFGCTARLT
+1353 
-1368 GVAATVHTDK
+1368 
-1378 AIASATGALSGKGVK
+1378 
-1393 DENPYNAKPPSP
+1393 
-1405 KVSIVKKDAAGN
+1405 
-1417 DADDPHDPVR
+1417 
-1427 LASGTADLK
+1427 
-1436 FTVTNPGTEDLKKV
+1436 
-1450 VVTDTTSTDSGT
+1450 
-1462 VESMACTFPGEK
+1462 
-1474 APTAGVY
+1474 
-1481 DAASKKWTVKW
+1481 
-1492 DASWKDADPAA
+1492 
-1503 FAAGASFPCTAKLTG
+1503 
-1518 VTQTLHT
+1518 
-1525 DTSTVEGAGYGSGKT
+1525 
-1540 VKDENPYNAVPP
+1540 
-1552 TPHTS
+1552 
-1557 IDKSDAKGNG
+1557 
-1567 GDTLADAP
+1567 
-1575 VLETGQTD
+1575 
-1583 LKFKV
+1583 
-1588 VNNGGEPL
+1588 
-1596 REIVVTDETVAG
+1596 
-1608 SGKVESMACTF
+1608 
-1619 PGENAPTKGVYDAGS
+1619 KGVYDAGS

-1647 KPTLFRI
+1647 KSTLFRI

-1780 AGVYDAKAKKWTVKW
+1780 AGVYDAASKKWTVKW

-1932 ASFAAQ
+1932 TSFAAQ

>member
-207 PNAVNWRIFFSGNTS
+207 PNAVNWRIFFSGKTS

-317 AVNKTDNTAIINGRQ
+317 AVNKTDNTVIINGRQ

-396 SSVEDLKQV
+396 SSV
-405 VVTDTTSGSGTV
+405 
-417 ESMACT
+417 
-423 FPGEKAPTA
+423 
-432 GVYDAASKKWTV
+432 
-444 KWAASFA
+444 
-451 NNPQLLKTGV
+451 
-461 SFPCTARLTGV
+461 
-472 TLDQVHT
+472 
-479 DNSTVA
+479 
-485 GIGAKTGTAV
+485 
-495 KDEDPYKAKV
+495 
-505 PPRPSIDIEKADE
+505 
-518 SGRDADTAGESA
+518 
-530 MLPNGSTRLSFT
+530 
-542 VRNTSGEAEKNVVVK
+542 
-557 DVVAKGGKVSNLS
+557 
-570 CTFPDGSTASD
+570 
-581 PQGAQVR
+581 
-588 WEKSFAAQPA
+588 
-598 VFAKGASFTCSAD
+598 
-611 LSGVPVRTGESGST
+611 
-625 HQDTASV
+625 
-632 EADGA
+632 
-637 ISGLHTSDTD
+637 
-647 PYNAHRPPEPGI
+647 
-659 SVDKK
+659 
-664 DKAGNAA
+664 
-671 DTADAGPLL
+671 
-680 ARGQTDLVFTVRN
+680 
-693 SGADPLKG
+693 
-701 VEVVD
+701 
-706 ETTTDSGT
+706 
-714 VESMQCT
+714 
-721 FPGENAPTA
+721 
-730 GVYDAK
+730 
-736 AKKWTVKWA
+736 
-745 ASFGQNP
+745 
-752 KTFAVGGSFGCT
+752 
-764 ARLTGVAATVHTDKA
+764 
-779 IASATG
+779 
-785 ALSGKGVKDENPY
+785 
-798 NAKPPSPKVSIVKK
+798 
-812 DAAGNDANT
+812 
-821 DPVNLLGKNL
+821 
-831 DSDGKGSTDLKFTVT
+831 
-846 NPGTE
+846 E

-1195 WAASFGQNPKTFAVG
+1195 W
-1210 GSFGCTARLTG
+1210 
-1221 VAATVHT
+1221 
-1228 DTAAVDGKG
+1228 
-1237 AVSTLGVHDDNPYN
+1237 
-1251 GLPPKPGISVDK
+1251 
-1263 KDKAGNAADTADTA
+1263 
-1277 PVLPRAQAELAF
+1277 
-1289 TVRNS
+1289 
-1294 GADPLKEVEVVDE
+1294 
-1307 TTTDSGTV
+1307 
-1315 ESMQCTF
+1315 
-1322 PGENAP
+1322 
-1328 TAGVY
+1328 
-1333 DAKAKKW
+1333 
-1340 TVKWAASFGQNPK
+1340 
-1353 TFAVGGSFGCTARLT
+1353 
-1368 GVAATVHTDK
+1368 
-1378 AIASATGALSGKGVK
+1378 
-1393 DENPYNAKPPSP
+1393 
-1405 KVSIVKKDAAGN
+1405 
-1417 DADDPHDPVR
+1417 
-1427 LASGTADLK
+1427 
-1436 FTVTNPGTEDLKKV
+1436 
-1450 VVTDTTSTDSGT
+1450 
-1462 VESMACTFPGEK
+1462 
-1474 APTAGVY
+1474 
-1481 DAASKKWTVKW
+1481 
-1492 DASWKDADPAA
+1492 
-1503 FAAGASFPCTAKLTG
+1503 
-1518 VTQTLHT
+1518 
-1525 DTSTVEGAGYGSGKT
+1525 
-1540 VKDENPYNAVPP
+1540 
-1552 TPHTS
+1552 
-1557 IDKSDAKGNG
+1557 
-1567 GDTLADAP
+1567 
-1575 VLETGQTD
+1575 
-1583 LKFKV
+1583 
-1588 VNNGGEPL
+1588 
-1596 REIVVTDETVAG
+1596 
-1608 SGKVESMACTF
+1608 
-1619 PGENAPTKGVYDAGS
+1619 
-1634 KKWTVKWAASFGD
+1634 
-1647 KPTLFRI
+1647 
-1654 SDSFACTAKLTG
+1654 
-1666 VTKVYHTDTAKVT
+1666 
-1679 GTGSISAKG
+1679 
-1688 VTGENPY
+1688 
-1695 NALPKNPNVEI
+1695 
-1706 VKKDVKGRD
+1706 
-1715 ADKAADAAV
+1715 
-1724 LAPDGKTG
+1724 
-1732 KGAVDLDFTVVNNG
+1732 
-1746 GEALKQVVVTDTTT
+1746 
-1760 TSSGTVESM
+1760 
-1769 ACTFPGEKAPT
+1769 
-1780 AGVYDAKAKKWTVKW
+1780 

-1836 GIGSGKSVSDEN
+1836 GVGSGKSVSDEN

-1895 GNESLRAIE
+1895 GNESLRAVE

-2001 SHPGEPTPSKSTPVT
+2001 SHPGKPTPSKSTPVT

>member
-207 PNAVNWRIFFSGNTS
+207 PNAVNWRIFFSGKTS

-444 KWAASFA
+444 KWDASWKDADPAAFA
-451 NNPQLLKTGV
+451 AGA
-461 SFPCTARLTGV
+461 SFPCTAKLTGV
-472 TLDQVHT
+472 TQTLHT
-479 DNSTVA
+479 DTSTVEGVGYGSGKNVNA
-485 GIGAKTGTAV
+485 
-495 KDEDPYKAKV
+495 EDPYKAKV

-671 DTADAGPLL
+671 DTTDAGPLL

-706 ETTTDSGT
+706 QTTTD
-714 VESMQCT
+714 
-721 FPGENAPTA
+721 
-730 GVYDAK
+730 
-736 AKKWTVKWA
+736 
-745 ASFGQNP
+745 
-752 KTFAVGGSFGCT
+752 
-764 ARLTGVAATVHTDKA
+764 
-779 IASATG
+779 
-785 ALSGKGVKDENPY
+785 
-798 NAKPPSPKVSIVKK
+798 
-812 DAAGNDANT
+812 
-821 DPVNLLGKNL
+821 
-831 DSDGKGSTDLKFTVT
+831 
-846 NPGTE
+846 
-851 DLKQVVVT
+851 
-859 DTTSGSG
+859 
-866 TVESMA
+866 
-872 CTFPGEKAPTA
+872 
-883 GVYDAASKKWTVKW
+883 
-897 DASWKDADPAAFAAG
+897 
-912 ASFPCTAKLT
+912 
-922 GVTADQVHTDTSSV
+922 
-936 EGVGYGSGKNVN
+936 
-948 AEDPYKAKVP
+948 
-958 PRPSI
+958 
-963 DIEKADESGRDADTA
+963 
-978 GESAMLPNGSTR
+978 
-990 LSFTVRNTSGEAE
+990 
-1003 KNVVVKDVVAKGG
+1003 
-1016 KVSNLSCTFPDGSTA
+1016 
-1031 SDPQGA
+1031 
-1037 QVRWEK
+1037 
-1043 SFAAQPAVFAK
+1043 
-1054 GASFTCSADLS
+1054 
-1065 GVPVRTGESG
+1065 
-1075 STHQDTA
+1075 
-1082 SVEADGAISGLHT
+1082 
-1095 SDTDPYNAHRP
+1095 
-1106 PEPKVKIVKKD
+1106 
-1117 AAGNDADTE
+1117 
-1126 KDAVALPGGQTDLVF
+1126 
-1141 DVRNPGP
+1141 
-1148 EALHD
+1148 
-1153 IVVSDTTSTESGT
+1153 SGT

-1263 KDKAGNAADTADTA
+1263 KDAAGNAADTADTA

-1436 FTVTNPGTEDLKKV
+1436 FTVTNPGTEDLKQV
-1450 VVTDTTSTDSGT
+1450 VVTDTTLGSGT

-1503 FAAGASFPCTAKLTG
+1503 FAAGASFPCTAKLAG

>member
-207 PNAVNWRIFFSGNTS
+207 PNAVNWRIFFSGKTS

-736 AKKWTVKWA
+736 AKKWTVKW
-745 ASFGQNP
+745 
-752 KTFAVGGSFGCT
+752 
-764 ARLTGVAATVHTDKA
+764 
-779 IASATG
+779 
-785 ALSGKGVKDENPY
+785 
-798 NAKPPSPKVSIVKK
+798 
-812 DAAGNDANT
+812 
-821 DPVNLLGKNL
+821 
-831 DSDGKGSTDLKFTVT
+831 
-846 NPGTE
+846 
-851 DLKQVVVT
+851 
-859 DTTSGSG
+859 
-866 TVESMA
+866 
-872 CTFPGEKAPTA
+872 
-883 GVYDAASKKWTVKW
+883 
-897 DASWKDADPAAFAAG
+897 
-912 ASFPCTAKLT
+912 
-922 GVTADQVHTDTSSV
+922 
-936 EGVGYGSGKNVN
+936 
-948 AEDPYKAKVP
+948 
-958 PRPSI
+958 
-963 DIEKADESGRDADTA
+963 
-978 GESAMLPNGSTR
+978 
-990 LSFTVRNTSGEAE
+990 
-1003 KNVVVKDVVAKGG
+1003 
-1016 KVSNLSCTFPDGSTA
+1016 
-1031 SDPQGA
+1031 
-1037 QVRWEK
+1037 
-1043 SFAAQPAVFAK
+1043 
-1054 GASFTCSADLS
+1054 
-1065 GVPVRTGESG
+1065 
-1075 STHQDTA
+1075 
-1082 SVEADGAISGLHT
+1082 
-1095 SDTDPYNAHRP
+1095 
-1106 PEPKVKIVKKD
+1106 
-1117 AAGNDADTE
+1117 
-1126 KDAVALPGGQTDLVF
+1126 
-1141 DVRNPGP
+1141 
-1148 EALHD
+1148 
-1153 IVVSDTTSTESGT
+1153 
-1166 VESMQCTFP
+1166 
-1175 GENAPTAGVYDAKA
+1175 
-1189 KKWTVK
+1189 
-1195 WAASFGQNPKTFAVG
+1195 
-1210 GSFGCTARLTG
+1210 
-1221 VAATVHT
+1221 
-1228 DTAAVDGKG
+1228 
-1237 AVSTLGVHDDNPYN
+1237 
-1251 GLPPKPGISVDK
+1251 
-1263 KDKAGNAADTADTA
+1263 
-1277 PVLPRAQAELAF
+1277 
-1289 TVRNS
+1289 
-1294 GADPLKEVEVVDE
+1294 
-1307 TTTDSGTV
+1307 
-1315 ESMQCTF
+1315 
-1322 PGENAP
+1322 
-1328 TAGVY
+1328 
-1333 DAKAKKW
+1333 
-1340 TVKWAASFGQNPK
+1340 
-1353 TFAVGGSFGCTARLT
+1353 
-1368 GVAATVHTDK
+1368 
-1378 AIASATGALSGKGVK
+1378 
-1393 DENPYNAKPPSP
+1393 
-1405 KVSIVKKDAAGN
+1405 
-1417 DADDPHDPVR
+1417 
-1427 LASGTADLK
+1427 
-1436 FTVTNPGTEDLKKV
+1436 
-1450 VVTDTTSTDSGT
+1450 
-1462 VESMACTFPGEK
+1462 
-1474 APTAGVY
+1474 
-1481 DAASKKWTVKW
+1481 
-1492 DASWKDADPAA
+1492 
-1503 FAAGASFPCTAKLTG
+1503 
-1518 VTQTLHT
+1518 
-1525 DTSTVEGAGYGSGKT
+1525 
-1540 VKDENPYNAVPP
+1540 
-1552 TPHTS
+1552 
-1557 IDKSDAKGNG
+1557 
-1567 GDTLADAP
+1567 
-1575 VLETGQTD
+1575 
-1583 LKFKV
+1583 
-1588 VNNGGEPL
+1588 
-1596 REIVVTDETVAG
+1596 
-1608 SGKVESMACTF
+1608 
-1619 PGENAPTKGVYDAGS
+1619 
-1634 KKWTVKWAASFGD
+1634 
-1647 KPTLFRI
+1647 
-1654 SDSFACTAKLTG
+1654 
-1666 VTKVYHTDTAKVT
+1666 
-1679 GTGSISAKG
+1679 
-1688 VTGENPY
+1688 
-1695 NALPKNPNVEI
+1695 
-1706 VKKDVKGRD
+1706 
-1715 ADKAADAAV
+1715 
-1724 LAPDGKTG
+1724 
-1732 KGAVDLDFTVVNNG
+1732 
-1746 GEALKQVVVTDTTT
+1746 
-1760 TSSGTVESM
+1760 
-1769 ACTFPGEKAPT
+1769 
-1780 AGVYDAKAKKWTVKW
+1780 

>member
-207 PNAVNWRIFFSGNTS
+207 PNAVNWRIFFSGKTS

-317 AVNKTDNTAIINGRQ
+317 AVNKTDNTVIINGRQ

-405 VVTDTTSGSGTV
+405 VVTDTTSG
-417 ESMACT
+417 
-423 FPGEKAPTA
+423 
-432 GVYDAASKKWTV
+432 
-444 KWAASFA
+444 
-451 NNPQLLKTGV
+451 
-461 SFPCTARLTGV
+461 
-472 TLDQVHT
+472 
-479 DNSTVA
+479 
-485 GIGAKTGTAV
+485 
-495 KDEDPYKAKV
+495 
-505 PPRPSIDIEKADE
+505 
-518 SGRDADTAGESA
+518 
-530 MLPNGSTRLSFT
+530 
-542 VRNTSGEAEKNVVVK
+542 
-557 DVVAKGGKVSNLS
+557 
-570 CTFPDGSTASD
+570 
-581 PQGAQVR
+581 
-588 WEKSFAAQPA
+588 
-598 VFAKGASFTCSAD
+598 
-611 LSGVPVRTGESGST
+611 
-625 HQDTASV
+625 
-632 EADGA
+632 
-637 ISGLHTSDTD
+637 
-647 PYNAHRPPEPGI
+647 
-659 SVDKK
+659 
-664 DKAGNAA
+664 
-671 DTADAGPLL
+671 
-680 ARGQTDLVFTVRN
+680 
-693 SGADPLKG
+693 
-701 VEVVD
+701 
-706 ETTTDSGT
+706 
-714 VESMQCT
+714 
-721 FPGENAPTA
+721 
-730 GVYDAK
+730 
-736 AKKWTVKWA
+736 
-745 ASFGQNP
+745 
-752 KTFAVGGSFGCT
+752 
-764 ARLTGVAATVHTDKA
+764 
-779 IASATG
+779 
-785 ALSGKGVKDENPY
+785 
-798 NAKPPSPKVSIVKK
+798 
-812 DAAGNDANT
+812 
-821 DPVNLLGKNL
+821 
-831 DSDGKGSTDLKFTVT
+831 
-846 NPGTE
+846 
-851 DLKQVVVT
+851 
-859 DTTSGSG
+859 
-866 TVESMA
+866 
-872 CTFPGEKAPTA
+872 
-883 GVYDAASKKWTVKW
+883 
-897 DASWKDADPAAFAAG
+897 
-912 ASFPCTAKLT
+912 
-922 GVTADQVHTDTSSV
+922 
-936 EGVGYGSGKNVN
+936 
-948 AEDPYKAKVP
+948 
-958 PRPSI
+958 
-963 DIEKADESGRDADTA
+963 
-978 GESAMLPNGSTR
+978 
-990 LSFTVRNTSGEAE
+990 
-1003 KNVVVKDVVAKGG
+1003 
-1016 KVSNLSCTFPDGSTA
+1016 
-1031 SDPQGA
+1031 
-1037 QVRWEK
+1037 
-1043 SFAAQPAVFAK
+1043 
-1054 GASFTCSADLS
+1054 
-1065 GVPVRTGESG
+1065 
-1075 STHQDTA
+1075 
-1082 SVEADGAISGLHT
+1082 
-1095 SDTDPYNAHRP
+1095 
-1106 PEPKVKIVKKD
+1106 
-1117 AAGNDADTE
+1117 
-1126 KDAVALPGGQTDLVF
+1126 
-1141 DVRNPGP
+1141 
-1148 EALHD
+1148 
-1153 IVVSDTTSTESGT
+1153 
-1166 VESMQCTFP
+1166 
-1175 GENAPTAGVYDAKA
+1175 
-1189 KKWTVK
+1189 
-1195 WAASFGQNPKTFAVG
+1195 
-1210 GSFGCTARLTG
+1210 
-1221 VAATVHT
+1221 
-1228 DTAAVDGKG
+1228 
-1237 AVSTLGVHDDNPYN
+1237 
-1251 GLPPKPGISVDK
+1251 
-1263 KDKAGNAADTADTA
+1263 
-1277 PVLPRAQAELAF
+1277 
-1289 TVRNS
+1289 
-1294 GADPLKEVEVVDE
+1294 
-1307 TTTDSGTV
+1307 
-1315 ESMQCTF
+1315 
-1322 PGENAP
+1322 
-1328 TAGVY
+1328 
-1333 DAKAKKW
+1333 
-1340 TVKWAASFGQNPK
+1340 
-1353 TFAVGGSFGCTARLT
+1353 
-1368 GVAATVHTDK
+1368 
-1378 AIASATGALSGKGVK
+1378 
-1393 DENPYNAKPPSP
+1393 
-1405 KVSIVKKDAAGN
+1405 
-1417 DADDPHDPVR
+1417 
-1427 LASGTADLK
+1427 
-1436 FTVTNPGTEDLKKV
+1436 
-1450 VVTDTTSTDSGT
+1450 SGT

-1780 AGVYDAKAKKWTVKW
+1780 AGVYDAASKKWTVKWDASWKDADPAAFAAGASFPCTAKLTGVTADQVHTDTSSVEGVGYGSGKNVNAEDPYKAKVPPRPSIDIEKADESGRDADTAGESAMLPNGSTRLSFTVRNTSGEAEKNVVVKDVVAKGGKVSNLSCTFPDGSTASDPQGAQVRWEKSFAAQPAVFAKGASFTCSADLSGVPVRTGESGSTHQDTASVEADGAISGLHTSDTDPYNAHRPPEPGISVDKKDKAGNAADTADAGPLLARGQTDLVFTVRNSGADPLKGVEVVDETTTDSGTVESMQCTFPGENAPTAGVYDAKAKKWTVKW

>member
-207 PNAVNWRIFFSGNTS
+207 PNAVNWRIFFSGKTS

-317 AVNKTDNTAIINGRQ
+317 AVNKTDNTVIINGRQ

-736 AKKWTVKWA
+736 AKKWTVKW
-745 ASFGQNP
+745 
-752 KTFAVGGSFGCT
+752 
-764 ARLTGVAATVHTDKA
+764 
-779 IASATG
+779 
-785 ALSGKGVKDENPY
+785 
-798 NAKPPSPKVSIVKK
+798 
-812 DAAGNDANT
+812 
-821 DPVNLLGKNL
+821 
-831 DSDGKGSTDLKFTVT
+831 
-846 NPGTE
+846 
-851 DLKQVVVT
+851 
-859 DTTSGSG
+859 
-866 TVESMA
+866 
-872 CTFPGEKAPTA
+872 
-883 GVYDAASKKWTVKW
+883 
-897 DASWKDADPAAFAAG
+897 
-912 ASFPCTAKLT
+912 
-922 GVTADQVHTDTSSV
+922 
-936 EGVGYGSGKNVN
+936 
-948 AEDPYKAKVP
+948 
-958 PRPSI
+958 
-963 DIEKADESGRDADTA
+963 
-978 GESAMLPNGSTR
+978 
-990 LSFTVRNTSGEAE
+990 
-1003 KNVVVKDVVAKGG
+1003 
-1016 KVSNLSCTFPDGSTA
+1016 
-1031 SDPQGA
+1031 
-1037 QVRWEK
+1037 
-1043 SFAAQPAVFAK
+1043 
-1054 GASFTCSADLS
+1054 
-1065 GVPVRTGESG
+1065 
-1075 STHQDTA
+1075 
-1082 SVEADGAISGLHT
+1082 
-1095 SDTDPYNAHRP
+1095 
-1106 PEPKVKIVKKD
+1106 
-1117 AAGNDADTE
+1117 
-1126 KDAVALPGGQTDLVF
+1126 
-1141 DVRNPGP
+1141 
-1148 EALHD
+1148 
-1153 IVVSDTTSTESGT
+1153 
-1166 VESMQCTFP
+1166 
-1175 GENAPTAGVYDAKA
+1175 
-1189 KKWTVK
+1189 
-1195 WAASFGQNPKTFAVG
+1195 
-1210 GSFGCTARLTG
+1210 
-1221 VAATVHT
+1221 
-1228 DTAAVDGKG
+1228 
-1237 AVSTLGVHDDNPYN
+1237 
-1251 GLPPKPGISVDK
+1251 
-1263 KDKAGNAADTADTA
+1263 
-1277 PVLPRAQAELAF
+1277 
-1289 TVRNS
+1289 
-1294 GADPLKEVEVVDE
+1294 
-1307 TTTDSGTV
+1307 
-1315 ESMQCTF
+1315 
-1322 PGENAP
+1322 
-1328 TAGVY
+1328 
-1333 DAKAKKW
+1333 
-1340 TVKWAASFGQNPK
+1340 
-1353 TFAVGGSFGCTARLT
+1353 
-1368 GVAATVHTDK
+1368 
-1378 AIASATGALSGKGVK
+1378 
-1393 DENPYNAKPPSP
+1393 
-1405 KVSIVKKDAAGN
+1405 
-1417 DADDPHDPVR
+1417 
-1427 LASGTADLK
+1427 
-1436 FTVTNPGTEDLKKV
+1436 
-1450 VVTDTTSTDSGT
+1450 
-1462 VESMACTFPGEK
+1462 
-1474 APTAGVY
+1474 
-1481 DAASKKWTVKW
+1481 
-1492 DASWKDADPAA
+1492 
-1503 FAAGASFPCTAKLTG
+1503 
-1518 VTQTLHT
+1518 
-1525 DTSTVEGAGYGSGKT
+1525 
-1540 VKDENPYNAVPP
+1540 
-1552 TPHTS
+1552 
-1557 IDKSDAKGNG
+1557 
-1567 GDTLADAP
+1567 
-1575 VLETGQTD
+1575 
-1583 LKFKV
+1583 
-1588 VNNGGEPL
+1588 
-1596 REIVVTDETVAG
+1596 
-1608 SGKVESMACTF
+1608 
-1619 PGENAPTKGVYDAGS
+1619 
-1634 KKWTVKWAASFGD
+1634 
-1647 KPTLFRI
+1647 
-1654 SDSFACTAKLTG
+1654 
-1666 VTKVYHTDTAKVT
+1666 
-1679 GTGSISAKG
+1679 
-1688 VTGENPY
+1688 
-1695 NALPKNPNVEI
+1695 
-1706 VKKDVKGRD
+1706 
-1715 ADKAADAAV
+1715 
-1724 LAPDGKTG
+1724 
-1732 KGAVDLDFTVVNNG
+1732 
-1746 GEALKQVVVTDTTT
+1746 
-1760 TSSGTVESM
+1760 
-1769 ACTFPGEKAPT
+1769 
-1780 AGVYDAKAKKWTVKW
+1780 

-1836 GIGSGKSVSDEN
+1836 GVGSGKSVSDEN

-1895 GNESLRAIE
+1895 GNESLRAVE

-2001 SHPGEPTPSKSTPVT
+2001 SHPGKPTPSKSTPVT

>member
-207 PNAVNWRIFFSGNTS
+207 PNAVNWRIFFSGKTS

-444 KWAASFA
+444 KWDASWKDADPAAFA
-451 NNPQLLKTGV
+451 AGA
-461 SFPCTARLTGV
+461 SFPCTAKLAGV
-472 TLDQVHT
+472 TQTLHT
-479 DNSTVA
+479 DTSTVEGA
-485 GIGAKTGTAV
+485 GYGSGKTV
-495 KDEDPYKAKV
+495 KDE
-505 PPRPSIDIEKADE
+505 
-518 SGRDADTAGESA
+518 
-530 MLPNGSTRLSFT
+530 N
-542 VRNTSGEAEKNVVVK
+542 
-557 DVVAKGGKVSNLS
+557 
-570 CTFPDGSTASD
+570 
-581 PQGAQVR
+581 
-588 WEKSFAAQPA
+588 
-598 VFAKGASFTCSAD
+598 
-611 LSGVPVRTGESGST
+611 
-625 HQDTASV
+625 
-632 EADGA
+632 
-637 ISGLHTSDTD
+637 
-647 PYNAHRPPEPGI
+647 PYNAVPPTPHTSI
-659 SVDKK
+659 DKSDAK
-664 DKAGNAA
+664 GNGG
-671 DTADAGPLL
+671 DTLADAPVLET
-680 ARGQTDLVFTVRN
+680 GQTDLKFKVVN
-693 SGADPLKG
+693 NGGEPLR
-701 VEVVD
+701 EIVVTD
-706 ETTTDSGT
+706 ETVAGSGK
-714 VESMQCT
+714 VESMACT
-721 FPGENAPTA
+721 FPGENAPTK
-730 GVYDAK
+730 GVYDAGS
-736 AKKWTVKWA
+736 KKWTVKWA
-745 ASFGQNP
+745 ASFGDKP
-752 KTFAVGGSFGCT
+752 TLFRISDSFACT
-764 ARLTGVAATVHTDKA
+764 AKLTGVTKVYHTDTAKVTGTGS
-779 IASATG
+779 ISA
-785 ALSGKGVKDENPY
+785 KGVTGENPY
-798 NAKPPSPKVSIVKK
+798 NALPKNPNVEIVKK
-812 DAAGNDANT
+812 DVKGRDADKAADAAVLA
-821 DPVNLLGKNL
+821 P
-831 DSDGKGSTDLKFTVT
+831 DGKTGKGAVDLDFTVV
-846 NPGTE
+846 NNGGE
-851 DLKQVVVT
+851 ALKQVVVT
-859 DTTSGSG
+859 DTTTTSSG

-1195 WAASFGQNPKTFAVG
+1195 W
-1210 GSFGCTARLTG
+1210 
-1221 VAATVHT
+1221 
-1228 DTAAVDGKG
+1228 
-1237 AVSTLGVHDDNPYN
+1237 
-1251 GLPPKPGISVDK
+1251 
-1263 KDKAGNAADTADTA
+1263 
-1277 PVLPRAQAELAF
+1277 
-1289 TVRNS
+1289 
-1294 GADPLKEVEVVDE
+1294 
-1307 TTTDSGTV
+1307 
-1315 ESMQCTF
+1315 
-1322 PGENAP
+1322 
-1328 TAGVY
+1328 
-1333 DAKAKKW
+1333 
-1340 TVKWAASFGQNPK
+1340 
-1353 TFAVGGSFGCTARLT
+1353 
-1368 GVAATVHTDK
+1368 
-1378 AIASATGALSGKGVK
+1378 
-1393 DENPYNAKPPSP
+1393 
-1405 KVSIVKKDAAGN
+1405 
-1417 DADDPHDPVR
+1417 
-1427 LASGTADLK
+1427 
-1436 FTVTNPGTEDLKKV
+1436 
-1450 VVTDTTSTDSGT
+1450 
-1462 VESMACTFPGEK
+1462 
-1474 APTAGVY
+1474 
-1481 DAASKKWTVKW
+1481 
-1492 DASWKDADPAA
+1492 
-1503 FAAGASFPCTAKLTG
+1503 
-1518 VTQTLHT
+1518 
-1525 DTSTVEGAGYGSGKT
+1525 
-1540 VKDENPYNAVPP
+1540 
-1552 TPHTS
+1552 
-1557 IDKSDAKGNG
+1557 
-1567 GDTLADAP
+1567 
-1575 VLETGQTD
+1575 
-1583 LKFKV
+1583 
-1588 VNNGGEPL
+1588 
-1596 REIVVTDETVAG
+1596 
-1608 SGKVESMACTF
+1608 
-1619 PGENAPTKGVYDAGS
+1619 
-1634 KKWTVKWAASFGD
+1634 
-1647 KPTLFRI
+1647 
-1654 SDSFACTAKLTG
+1654 
-1666 VTKVYHTDTAKVT
+1666 
-1679 GTGSISAKG
+1679 
-1688 VTGENPY
+1688 
-1695 NALPKNPNVEI
+1695 
-1706 VKKDVKGRD
+1706 
-1715 ADKAADAAV
+1715 
-1724 LAPDGKTG
+1724 
-1732 KGAVDLDFTVVNNG
+1732 
-1746 GEALKQVVVTDTTT
+1746 
-1760 TSSGTVESM
+1760 
-1769 ACTFPGEKAPT
+1769 
-1780 AGVYDAKAKKWTVKW
+1780 

>member
-207 PNAVNWRIFFSGNTS
+207 PNAVNWRIFFSGKTS

-671 DTADAGPLL
+671 DTTDAGPLL

-706 ETTTDSGT
+706 QTTTDSGT

-859 DTTSGSG
+859 DTTLGSG

-883 GVYDAASKKWTVKW
+883 GVYDAGSKKWTVKW

-912 ASFPCTAKLT
+912 ASFPCTAKL
-922 GVTADQVHTDTSSV
+922 A
-936 EGVGYGSGKNVN
+936 
-948 AEDPYKAKVP
+948 
-958 PRPSI
+958 
-963 DIEKADESGRDADTA
+963 
-978 GESAMLPNGSTR
+978 
-990 LSFTVRNTSGEAE
+990 
-1003 KNVVVKDVVAKGG
+1003 
-1016 KVSNLSCTFPDGSTA
+1016 
-1031 SDPQGA
+1031 
-1037 QVRWEK
+1037 
-1043 SFAAQPAVFAK
+1043 
-1054 GASFTCSADLS
+1054 
-1065 GVPVRTGESG
+1065 
-1075 STHQDTA
+1075 
-1082 SVEADGAISGLHT
+1082 
-1095 SDTDPYNAHRP
+1095 
-1106 PEPKVKIVKKD
+1106 
-1117 AAGNDADTE
+1117 
-1126 KDAVALPGGQTDLVF
+1126 
-1141 DVRNPGP
+1141 
-1148 EALHD
+1148 
-1153 IVVSDTTSTESGT
+1153 
-1166 VESMQCTFP
+1166 
-1175 GENAPTAGVYDAKA
+1175 
-1189 KKWTVK
+1189 
-1195 WAASFGQNPKTFAVG
+1195 
-1210 GSFGCTARLTG
+1210 
-1221 VAATVHT
+1221 
-1228 DTAAVDGKG
+1228 
-1237 AVSTLGVHDDNPYN
+1237 
-1251 GLPPKPGISVDK
+1251 
-1263 KDKAGNAADTADTA
+1263 
-1277 PVLPRAQAELAF
+1277 
-1289 TVRNS
+1289 
-1294 GADPLKEVEVVDE
+1294 
-1307 TTTDSGTV
+1307 
-1315 ESMQCTF
+1315 
-1322 PGENAP
+1322 
-1328 TAGVY
+1328 
-1333 DAKAKKW
+1333 
-1340 TVKWAASFGQNPK
+1340 
-1353 TFAVGGSFGCTARLT
+1353 
-1368 GVAATVHTDK
+1368 
-1378 AIASATGALSGKGVK
+1378 
-1393 DENPYNAKPPSP
+1393 
-1405 KVSIVKKDAAGN
+1405 
-1417 DADDPHDPVR
+1417 
-1427 LASGTADLK
+1427 
-1436 FTVTNPGTEDLKKV
+1436 
-1450 VVTDTTSTDSGT
+1450 
-1462 VESMACTFPGEK
+1462 
-1474 APTAGVY
+1474 
-1481 DAASKKWTVKW
+1481 
-1492 DASWKDADPAA
+1492 
-1503 FAAGASFPCTAKLTG
+1503 G

-1836 GIGSGKSVSDEN
+1836 GVGSGKSVSDEN

-1895 GNESLRAIE
+1895 GNESLRAVE

-2001 SHPGEPTPSKSTPVT
+2001 SHPGKPTPSKSTPVT

>member
-207 PNAVNWRIFFSGNTS
+207 PNAVNWRIFFSGKTS

-317 AVNKTDNTAIINGRQ
+317 AVNKTDNTVIINGRQ

-423 FPGEKAPTA
+423 FPGENAPTK

-479 DNSTVA
+479 DNSTVT

-495 KDEDPYKAKV
+495 KD
-505 PPRPSIDIEKADE
+505 
-518 SGRDADTAGESA
+518 
-530 MLPNGSTRLSFT
+530 
-542 VRNTSGEAEKNVVVK
+542 
-557 DVVAKGGKVSNLS
+557 
-570 CTFPDGSTASD
+570 
-581 PQGAQVR
+581 
-588 WEKSFAAQPA
+588 
-598 VFAKGASFTCSAD
+598 
-611 LSGVPVRTGESGST
+611 
-625 HQDTASV
+625 
-632 EADGA
+632 
-637 ISGLHTSDTD
+637 
-647 PYNAHRPPEPGI
+647 
-659 SVDKK
+659 
-664 DKAGNAA
+664 
-671 DTADAGPLL
+671 
-680 ARGQTDLVFTVRN
+680 
-693 SGADPLKG
+693 
-701 VEVVD
+701 
-706 ETTTDSGT
+706 
-714 VESMQCT
+714 
-721 FPGENAPTA
+721 
-730 GVYDAK
+730 
-736 AKKWTVKWA
+736 
-745 ASFGQNP
+745 
-752 KTFAVGGSFGCT
+752 
-764 ARLTGVAATVHTDKA
+764 
-779 IASATG
+779 
-785 ALSGKGVKDENPY
+785 
-798 NAKPPSPKVSIVKK
+798 
-812 DAAGNDANT
+812 
-821 DPVNLLGKNL
+821 
-831 DSDGKGSTDLKFTVT
+831 
-846 NPGTE
+846 
-851 DLKQVVVT
+851 
-859 DTTSGSG
+859 
-866 TVESMA
+866 
-872 CTFPGEKAPTA
+872 
-883 GVYDAASKKWTVKW
+883 
-897 DASWKDADPAAFAAG
+897 
-912 ASFPCTAKLT
+912 
-922 GVTADQVHTDTSSV
+922 
-936 EGVGYGSGKNVN
+936 
-948 AEDPYKAKVP
+948 EDPYKAKVP

-1175 GENAPTAGVYDAKA
+1175 GEN
-1189 KKWTVK
+1189 
-1195 WAASFGQNPKTFAVG
+1195 
-1210 GSFGCTARLTG
+1210 
-1221 VAATVHT
+1221 
-1228 DTAAVDGKG
+1228 
-1237 AVSTLGVHDDNPYN
+1237 
-1251 GLPPKPGISVDK
+1251 
-1263 KDKAGNAADTADTA
+1263 
-1277 PVLPRAQAELAF
+1277 
-1289 TVRNS
+1289 
-1294 GADPLKEVEVVDE
+1294 
-1307 TTTDSGTV
+1307 
-1315 ESMQCTF
+1315 
-1322 PGENAP
+1322 
-1328 TAGVY
+1328 
-1333 DAKAKKW
+1333 
-1340 TVKWAASFGQNPK
+1340 
-1353 TFAVGGSFGCTARLT
+1353 
-1368 GVAATVHTDK
+1368 
-1378 AIASATGALSGKGVK
+1378 
-1393 DENPYNAKPPSP
+1393 
-1405 KVSIVKKDAAGN
+1405 
-1417 DADDPHDPVR
+1417 
-1427 LASGTADLK
+1427 
-1436 FTVTNPGTEDLKKV
+1436 
-1450 VVTDTTSTDSGT
+1450 
-1462 VESMACTFPGEK
+1462 
-1474 APTAGVY
+1474 
-1481 DAASKKWTVKW
+1481 
-1492 DASWKDADPAA
+1492 
-1503 FAAGASFPCTAKLTG
+1503 
-1518 VTQTLHT
+1518 
-1525 DTSTVEGAGYGSGKT
+1525 
-1540 VKDENPYNAVPP
+1540 
-1552 TPHTS
+1552 
-1557 IDKSDAKGNG
+1557 
-1567 GDTLADAP
+1567 
-1575 VLETGQTD
+1575 
-1583 LKFKV
+1583 
-1588 VNNGGEPL
+1588 
-1596 REIVVTDETVAG
+1596 
-1608 SGKVESMACTF
+1608 
-1619 PGENAPTKGVYDAGS
+1619 
-1634 KKWTVKWAASFGD
+1634 
-1647 KPTLFRI
+1647 
-1654 SDSFACTAKLTG
+1654 
-1666 VTKVYHTDTAKVT
+1666 
-1679 GTGSISAKG
+1679 
-1688 VTGENPY
+1688 
-1695 NALPKNPNVEI
+1695 
-1706 VKKDVKGRD
+1706 
-1715 ADKAADAAV
+1715 
-1724 LAPDGKTG
+1724 
-1732 KGAVDLDFTVVNNG
+1732 
-1746 GEALKQVVVTDTTT
+1746 
-1760 TSSGTVESM
+1760 
-1769 ACTFPGEKAPT
+1769 APT

>member
-207 PNAVNWRIFFSGNTS
+207 PNAVNWRIFFSGKTS

-360 DAAGNDANTDAVEL
+360 DAAGNDANTDPVNL
-374 AGKNLDA
+374 LGKNLDSD
-381 QGVGSTDLK
+381 GKGSTDLK
-390 FTVKND
+390 FTVTNPGT
-396 SSVEDLKQV
+396 EDLKQV
-405 VVTDTTSGSGTV
+405 VVTDTTLGSGTV

-671 DTADAGPLL
+671 DTTDAGPLL

-706 ETTTDSGT
+706 QTTTDSGT

-721 FPGENAPTA
+721 FPGEN
-730 GVYDAK
+730 
-736 AKKWTVKWA
+736 
-745 ASFGQNP
+745 
-752 KTFAVGGSFGCT
+752 
-764 ARLTGVAATVHTDKA
+764 
-779 IASATG
+779 
-785 ALSGKGVKDENPY
+785 
-798 NAKPPSPKVSIVKK
+798 
-812 DAAGNDANT
+812 
-821 DPVNLLGKNL
+821 
-831 DSDGKGSTDLKFTVT
+831 
-846 NPGTE
+846 
-851 DLKQVVVT
+851 
-859 DTTSGSG
+859 
-866 TVESMA
+866 
-872 CTFPGEKAPTA
+872 
-883 GVYDAASKKWTVKW
+883 
-897 DASWKDADPAAFAAG
+897 
-912 ASFPCTAKLT
+912 
-922 GVTADQVHTDTSSV
+922 
-936 EGVGYGSGKNVN
+936 
-948 AEDPYKAKVP
+948 
-958 PRPSI
+958 
-963 DIEKADESGRDADTA
+963 
-978 GESAMLPNGSTR
+978 
-990 LSFTVRNTSGEAE
+990 
-1003 KNVVVKDVVAKGG
+1003 
-1016 KVSNLSCTFPDGSTA
+1016 
-1031 SDPQGA
+1031 
-1037 QVRWEK
+1037 
-1043 SFAAQPAVFAK
+1043 
-1054 GASFTCSADLS
+1054 
-1065 GVPVRTGESG
+1065 
-1075 STHQDTA
+1075 
-1082 SVEADGAISGLHT
+1082 
-1095 SDTDPYNAHRP
+1095 
-1106 PEPKVKIVKKD
+1106 
-1117 AAGNDADTE
+1117 
-1126 KDAVALPGGQTDLVF
+1126 
-1141 DVRNPGP
+1141 
-1148 EALHD
+1148 
-1153 IVVSDTTSTESGT
+1153 
-1166 VESMQCTFP
+1166 
-1175 GENAPTAGVYDAKA
+1175 
-1189 KKWTVK
+1189 
-1195 WAASFGQNPKTFAVG
+1195 
-1210 GSFGCTARLTG
+1210 
-1221 VAATVHT
+1221 
-1228 DTAAVDGKG
+1228 
-1237 AVSTLGVHDDNPYN
+1237 
-1251 GLPPKPGISVDK
+1251 
-1263 KDKAGNAADTADTA
+1263 
-1277 PVLPRAQAELAF
+1277 
-1289 TVRNS
+1289 
-1294 GADPLKEVEVVDE
+1294 
-1307 TTTDSGTV
+1307 
-1315 ESMQCTF
+1315 
-1322 PGENAP
+1322 
-1328 TAGVY
+1328 
-1333 DAKAKKW
+1333 
-1340 TVKWAASFGQNPK
+1340 
-1353 TFAVGGSFGCTARLT
+1353 
-1368 GVAATVHTDK
+1368 
-1378 AIASATGALSGKGVK
+1378 
-1393 DENPYNAKPPSP
+1393 
-1405 KVSIVKKDAAGN
+1405 
-1417 DADDPHDPVR
+1417 
-1427 LASGTADLK
+1427 
-1436 FTVTNPGTEDLKKV
+1436 
-1450 VVTDTTSTDSGT
+1450 
-1462 VESMACTFPGEK
+1462 
-1474 APTAGVY
+1474 
-1481 DAASKKWTVKW
+1481 
-1492 DASWKDADPAA
+1492 
-1503 FAAGASFPCTAKLTG
+1503 
-1518 VTQTLHT
+1518 
-1525 DTSTVEGAGYGSGKT
+1525 
-1540 VKDENPYNAVPP
+1540 
-1552 TPHTS
+1552 
-1557 IDKSDAKGNG
+1557 
-1567 GDTLADAP
+1567 
-1575 VLETGQTD
+1575 
-1583 LKFKV
+1583 
-1588 VNNGGEPL
+1588 
-1596 REIVVTDETVAG
+1596 
-1608 SGKVESMACTF
+1608 
-1619 PGENAPTKGVYDAGS
+1619 
-1634 KKWTVKWAASFGD
+1634 
-1647 KPTLFRI
+1647 
-1654 SDSFACTAKLTG
+1654 
-1666 VTKVYHTDTAKVT
+1666 
-1679 GTGSISAKG
+1679 
-1688 VTGENPY
+1688 
-1695 NALPKNPNVEI
+1695 
-1706 VKKDVKGRD
+1706 
-1715 ADKAADAAV
+1715 
-1724 LAPDGKTG
+1724 
-1732 KGAVDLDFTVVNNG
+1732 
-1746 GEALKQVVVTDTTT
+1746 
-1760 TSSGTVESM
+1760 
-1769 ACTFPGEKAPT
+1769 APT

>member
-207 PNAVNWRIFFSGNTS
+207 PNAVNWRIFFSGKTS

-317 AVNKTDNTAIINGRQ
+317 AVNKTDNTVIINGRQ

-360 DAAGNDANTDAVEL
+360 DAAGNDANTDTVEL

-721 FPGENAPTA
+721 FPGENAPTK
-730 GVYDAK
+730 GVYDA
-736 AKKWTVKWA
+736 
-745 ASFGQNP
+745 
-752 KTFAVGGSFGCT
+752 GS
-764 ARLTGVAATVHTDKA
+764 
-779 IASATG
+779 
-785 ALSGKGVKDENPY
+785 
-798 NAKPPSPKVSIVKK
+798 
-812 DAAGNDANT
+812 
-821 DPVNLLGKNL
+821 
-831 DSDGKGSTDLKFTVT
+831 
-846 NPGTE
+846 
-851 DLKQVVVT
+851 
-859 DTTSGSG
+859 
-866 TVESMA
+866 
-872 CTFPGEKAPTA
+872 
-883 GVYDAASKKWTVKW
+883 
-897 DASWKDADPAAFAAG
+897 
-912 ASFPCTAKLT
+912 
-922 GVTADQVHTDTSSV
+922 
-936 EGVGYGSGKNVN
+936 
-948 AEDPYKAKVP
+948 
-958 PRPSI
+958 
-963 DIEKADESGRDADTA
+963 
-978 GESAMLPNGSTR
+978 
-990 LSFTVRNTSGEAE
+990 
-1003 KNVVVKDVVAKGG
+1003 
-1016 KVSNLSCTFPDGSTA
+1016 
-1031 SDPQGA
+1031 
-1037 QVRWEK
+1037 
-1043 SFAAQPAVFAK
+1043 
-1054 GASFTCSADLS
+1054 
-1065 GVPVRTGESG
+1065 
-1075 STHQDTA
+1075 
-1082 SVEADGAISGLHT
+1082 
-1095 SDTDPYNAHRP
+1095 
-1106 PEPKVKIVKKD
+1106 
-1117 AAGNDADTE
+1117 
-1126 KDAVALPGGQTDLVF
+1126 
-1141 DVRNPGP
+1141 
-1148 EALHD
+1148 
-1153 IVVSDTTSTESGT
+1153 
-1166 VESMQCTFP
+1166 
-1175 GENAPTAGVYDAKA
+1175 
-1189 KKWTVK
+1189 
-1195 WAASFGQNPKTFAVG
+1195 
-1210 GSFGCTARLTG
+1210 
-1221 VAATVHT
+1221 
-1228 DTAAVDGKG
+1228 
-1237 AVSTLGVHDDNPYN
+1237 
-1251 GLPPKPGISVDK
+1251 
-1263 KDKAGNAADTADTA
+1263 
-1277 PVLPRAQAELAF
+1277 
-1289 TVRNS
+1289 
-1294 GADPLKEVEVVDE
+1294 
-1307 TTTDSGTV
+1307 
-1315 ESMQCTF
+1315 
-1322 PGENAP
+1322 
-1328 TAGVY
+1328 
-1333 DAKAKKW
+1333 KKW

-1450 VVTDTTSTDSGT
+1450 VVTDATSGSGT

-1492 DASWKDADPAA
+1492 DAS
-1503 FAAGASFPCTAKLTG
+1503 
-1518 VTQTLHT
+1518 
-1525 DTSTVEGAGYGSGKT
+1525 
-1540 VKDENPYNAVPP
+1540 
-1552 TPHTS
+1552 
-1557 IDKSDAKGNG
+1557 
-1567 GDTLADAP
+1567 
-1575 VLETGQTD
+1575 
-1583 LKFKV
+1583 
-1588 VNNGGEPL
+1588 
-1596 REIVVTDETVAG
+1596 
-1608 SGKVESMACTF
+1608 
-1619 PGENAPTKGVYDAGS
+1619 
-1634 KKWTVKWAASFGD
+1634 
-1647 KPTLFRI
+1647 
-1654 SDSFACTAKLTG
+1654 
-1666 VTKVYHTDTAKVT
+1666 
-1679 GTGSISAKG
+1679 
-1688 VTGENPY
+1688 
-1695 NALPKNPNVEI
+1695 
-1706 VKKDVKGRD
+1706 
-1715 ADKAADAAV
+1715 
-1724 LAPDGKTG
+1724 
-1732 KGAVDLDFTVVNNG
+1732 
-1746 GEALKQVVVTDTTT
+1746 
-1760 TSSGTVESM
+1760 
-1769 ACTFPGEKAPT
+1769 
-1780 AGVYDAKAKKWTVKW
+1780 
-1795 DASFAA
+1795 FAA

-1807 AIGASFKCTAHLSG
+1807 AIGASFKCTAHLNG

>member
-207 PNAVNWRIFFSGNTS
+207 PNAVNWRIFFSGKTS

-317 AVNKTDNTAIINGRQ
+317 AVNKTDNTVIINGRQ

-423 FPGEKAPTA
+423 FPGENAPTK

-444 KWAASFA
+444 KWA
-451 NNPQLLKTGV
+451 
-461 SFPCTARLTGV
+461 
-472 TLDQVHT
+472 
-479 DNSTVA
+479 
-485 GIGAKTGTAV
+485 
-495 KDEDPYKAKV
+495 
-505 PPRPSIDIEKADE
+505 
-518 SGRDADTAGESA
+518 
-530 MLPNGSTRLSFT
+530 
-542 VRNTSGEAEKNVVVK
+542 
-557 DVVAKGGKVSNLS
+557 
-570 CTFPDGSTASD
+570 
-581 PQGAQVR
+581 
-588 WEKSFAAQPA
+588 
-598 VFAKGASFTCSAD
+598 
-611 LSGVPVRTGESGST
+611 
-625 HQDTASV
+625 
-632 EADGA
+632 
-637 ISGLHTSDTD
+637 
-647 PYNAHRPPEPGI
+647 
-659 SVDKK
+659 
-664 DKAGNAA
+664 
-671 DTADAGPLL
+671 
-680 ARGQTDLVFTVRN
+680 
-693 SGADPLKG
+693 
-701 VEVVD
+701 
-706 ETTTDSGT
+706 
-714 VESMQCT
+714 
-721 FPGENAPTA
+721 
-730 GVYDAK
+730 
-736 AKKWTVKWA
+736 
-745 ASFGQNP
+745 
-752 KTFAVGGSFGCT
+752 
-764 ARLTGVAATVHTDKA
+764 
-779 IASATG
+779 
-785 ALSGKGVKDENPY
+785 
-798 NAKPPSPKVSIVKK
+798 
-812 DAAGNDANT
+812 
-821 DPVNLLGKNL
+821 
-831 DSDGKGSTDLKFTVT
+831 
-846 NPGTE
+846 
-851 DLKQVVVT
+851 
-859 DTTSGSG
+859 
-866 TVESMA
+866 
-872 CTFPGEKAPTA
+872 
-883 GVYDAASKKWTVKW
+883 
-897 DASWKDADPAAFAAG
+897 ASWKDADPAAFAAG

-1016 KVSNLSCTFPDGSTA
+1016 QVSNLSCTFPDGSTA

-1175 GENAPTAGVYDAKA
+1175 GENAPTAGVYDAGS

-1228 DTAAVDGKG
+1228 DIAAVDGKG

-1328 TAGVY
+1328 TKGVY

-1353 TFAVGGSFGCTARLT
+1353 TLAIGQSYSCTAKLT
-1368 GVAATVHTDK
+1368 GVTEKLHTDK

-1481 DAASKKWTVKW
+1481 DAAS
-1492 DASWKDADPAA
+1492 
-1503 FAAGASFPCTAKLTG
+1503 
-1518 VTQTLHT
+1518 
-1525 DTSTVEGAGYGSGKT
+1525 
-1540 VKDENPYNAVPP
+1540 
-1552 TPHTS
+1552 
-1557 IDKSDAKGNG
+1557 
-1567 GDTLADAP
+1567 
-1575 VLETGQTD
+1575 
-1583 LKFKV
+1583 
-1588 VNNGGEPL
+1588 
-1596 REIVVTDETVAG
+1596 
-1608 SGKVESMACTF
+1608 
-1619 PGENAPTKGVYDAGS
+1619 
-1634 KKWTVKWAASFGD
+1634 
-1647 KPTLFRI
+1647 
-1654 SDSFACTAKLTG
+1654 
-1666 VTKVYHTDTAKVT
+1666 
-1679 GTGSISAKG
+1679 
-1688 VTGENPY
+1688 
-1695 NALPKNPNVEI
+1695 
-1706 VKKDVKGRD
+1706 
-1715 ADKAADAAV
+1715 
-1724 LAPDGKTG
+1724 
-1732 KGAVDLDFTVVNNG
+1732 
-1746 GEALKQVVVTDTTT
+1746 
-1760 TSSGTVESM
+1760 
-1769 ACTFPGEKAPT
+1769 
-1780 AGVYDAKAKKWTVKW
+1780 KKWTVKW

-2056 RKSGDGEA
+2056 RKNGDGEA

>member
-207 PNAVNWRIFFSGNTS
+207 PNAVNWRIFFSGKTS

-647 PYNAHRPPEPGI
+647 PYNAHRPPEP
-659 SVDKK
+659 
-664 DKAGNAA
+664 
-671 DTADAGPLL
+671 
-680 ARGQTDLVFTVRN
+680 
-693 SGADPLKG
+693 
-701 VEVVD
+701 
-706 ETTTDSGT
+706 
-714 VESMQCT
+714 
-721 FPGENAPTA
+721 
-730 GVYDAK
+730 
-736 AKKWTVKWA
+736 
-745 ASFGQNP
+745 
-752 KTFAVGGSFGCT
+752 
-764 ARLTGVAATVHTDKA
+764 
-779 IASATG
+779 
-785 ALSGKGVKDENPY
+785 
-798 NAKPPSPKVSIVKK
+798 
-812 DAAGNDANT
+812 
-821 DPVNLLGKNL
+821 
-831 DSDGKGSTDLKFTVT
+831 
-846 NPGTE
+846 
-851 DLKQVVVT
+851 
-859 DTTSGSG
+859 
-866 TVESMA
+866 
-872 CTFPGEKAPTA
+872 
-883 GVYDAASKKWTVKW
+883 
-897 DASWKDADPAAFAAG
+897 
-912 ASFPCTAKLT
+912 
-922 GVTADQVHTDTSSV
+922 
-936 EGVGYGSGKNVN
+936 
-948 AEDPYKAKVP
+948 
-958 PRPSI
+958 
-963 DIEKADESGRDADTA
+963 
-978 GESAMLPNGSTR
+978 
-990 LSFTVRNTSGEAE
+990 
-1003 KNVVVKDVVAKGG
+1003 
-1016 KVSNLSCTFPDGSTA
+1016 
-1031 SDPQGA
+1031 
-1037 QVRWEK
+1037 
-1043 SFAAQPAVFAK
+1043 
-1054 GASFTCSADLS
+1054 
-1065 GVPVRTGESG
+1065 
-1075 STHQDTA
+1075 
-1082 SVEADGAISGLHT
+1082 
-1095 SDTDPYNAHRP
+1095 
-1106 PEPKVKIVKKD
+1106 KVKIVKKD

-1195 WAASFGQNPKTFAVG
+1195 W
-1210 GSFGCTARLTG
+1210 
-1221 VAATVHT
+1221 
-1228 DTAAVDGKG
+1228 
-1237 AVSTLGVHDDNPYN
+1237 
-1251 GLPPKPGISVDK
+1251 
-1263 KDKAGNAADTADTA
+1263 
-1277 PVLPRAQAELAF
+1277 
-1289 TVRNS
+1289 
-1294 GADPLKEVEVVDE
+1294 
-1307 TTTDSGTV
+1307 
-1315 ESMQCTF
+1315 
-1322 PGENAP
+1322 
-1328 TAGVY
+1328 
-1333 DAKAKKW
+1333 
-1340 TVKWAASFGQNPK
+1340 
-1353 TFAVGGSFGCTARLT
+1353 
-1368 GVAATVHTDK
+1368 
-1378 AIASATGALSGKGVK
+1378 
-1393 DENPYNAKPPSP
+1393 
-1405 KVSIVKKDAAGN
+1405 
-1417 DADDPHDPVR
+1417 
-1427 LASGTADLK
+1427 
-1436 FTVTNPGTEDLKKV
+1436 
-1450 VVTDTTSTDSGT
+1450 
-1462 VESMACTFPGEK
+1462 
-1474 APTAGVY
+1474 
-1481 DAASKKWTVKW
+1481 
-1492 DASWKDADPAA
+1492 
-1503 FAAGASFPCTAKLTG
+1503 
-1518 VTQTLHT
+1518 
-1525 DTSTVEGAGYGSGKT
+1525 
-1540 VKDENPYNAVPP
+1540 
-1552 TPHTS
+1552 
-1557 IDKSDAKGNG
+1557 
-1567 GDTLADAP
+1567 
-1575 VLETGQTD
+1575 
-1583 LKFKV
+1583 
-1588 VNNGGEPL
+1588 
-1596 REIVVTDETVAG
+1596 
-1608 SGKVESMACTF
+1608 
-1619 PGENAPTKGVYDAGS
+1619 
-1634 KKWTVKWAASFGD
+1634 
-1647 KPTLFRI
+1647 
-1654 SDSFACTAKLTG
+1654 
-1666 VTKVYHTDTAKVT
+1666 
-1679 GTGSISAKG
+1679 
-1688 VTGENPY
+1688 
-1695 NALPKNPNVEI
+1695 
-1706 VKKDVKGRD
+1706 
-1715 ADKAADAAV
+1715 
-1724 LAPDGKTG
+1724 
-1732 KGAVDLDFTVVNNG
+1732 
-1746 GEALKQVVVTDTTT
+1746 
-1760 TSSGTVESM
+1760 
-1769 ACTFPGEKAPT
+1769 
-1780 AGVYDAKAKKWTVKW
+1780 

-1807 AIGASFKCTAHLSG
+1807 AIGASFKCTAHLNG

>member
-207 PNAVNWRIFFSGNTS
+207 PNAVNWRIFFSGKTS

-444 KWAASFA
+444 KW
-451 NNPQLLKTGV
+451 
-461 SFPCTARLTGV
+461 
-472 TLDQVHT
+472 
-479 DNSTVA
+479 
-485 GIGAKTGTAV
+485 
-495 KDEDPYKAKV
+495 
-505 PPRPSIDIEKADE
+505 
-518 SGRDADTAGESA
+518 
-530 MLPNGSTRLSFT
+530 
-542 VRNTSGEAEKNVVVK
+542 
-557 DVVAKGGKVSNLS
+557 
-570 CTFPDGSTASD
+570 
-581 PQGAQVR
+581 
-588 WEKSFAAQPA
+588 
-598 VFAKGASFTCSAD
+598 
-611 LSGVPVRTGESGST
+611 
-625 HQDTASV
+625 
-632 EADGA
+632 
-637 ISGLHTSDTD
+637 
-647 PYNAHRPPEPGI
+647 
-659 SVDKK
+659 
-664 DKAGNAA
+664 
-671 DTADAGPLL
+671 
-680 ARGQTDLVFTVRN
+680 
-693 SGADPLKG
+693 
-701 VEVVD
+701 
-706 ETTTDSGT
+706 
-714 VESMQCT
+714 
-721 FPGENAPTA
+721 
-730 GVYDAK
+730 
-736 AKKWTVKWA
+736 
-745 ASFGQNP
+745 
-752 KTFAVGGSFGCT
+752 
-764 ARLTGVAATVHTDKA
+764 
-779 IASATG
+779 
-785 ALSGKGVKDENPY
+785 
-798 NAKPPSPKVSIVKK
+798 
-812 DAAGNDANT
+812 
-821 DPVNLLGKNL
+821 
-831 DSDGKGSTDLKFTVT
+831 
-846 NPGTE
+846 
-851 DLKQVVVT
+851 
-859 DTTSGSG
+859 
-866 TVESMA
+866 
-872 CTFPGEKAPTA
+872 
-883 GVYDAASKKWTVKW
+883 

-912 ASFPCTAKLT
+912 ASFPCTAKL
-922 GVTADQVHTDTSSV
+922 A
-936 EGVGYGSGKNVN
+936 
-948 AEDPYKAKVP
+948 
-958 PRPSI
+958 
-963 DIEKADESGRDADTA
+963 
-978 GESAMLPNGSTR
+978 
-990 LSFTVRNTSGEAE
+990 
-1003 KNVVVKDVVAKGG
+1003 
-1016 KVSNLSCTFPDGSTA
+1016 
-1031 SDPQGA
+1031 
-1037 QVRWEK
+1037 
-1043 SFAAQPAVFAK
+1043 
-1054 GASFTCSADLS
+1054 
-1065 GVPVRTGESG
+1065 
-1075 STHQDTA
+1075 
-1082 SVEADGAISGLHT
+1082 
-1095 SDTDPYNAHRP
+1095 
-1106 PEPKVKIVKKD
+1106 
-1117 AAGNDADTE
+1117 
-1126 KDAVALPGGQTDLVF
+1126 
-1141 DVRNPGP
+1141 
-1148 EALHD
+1148 
-1153 IVVSDTTSTESGT
+1153 
-1166 VESMQCTFP
+1166 
-1175 GENAPTAGVYDAKA
+1175 
-1189 KKWTVK
+1189 
-1195 WAASFGQNPKTFAVG
+1195 
-1210 GSFGCTARLTG
+1210 
-1221 VAATVHT
+1221 
-1228 DTAAVDGKG
+1228 
-1237 AVSTLGVHDDNPYN
+1237 
-1251 GLPPKPGISVDK
+1251 
-1263 KDKAGNAADTADTA
+1263 
-1277 PVLPRAQAELAF
+1277 
-1289 TVRNS
+1289 
-1294 GADPLKEVEVVDE
+1294 
-1307 TTTDSGTV
+1307 
-1315 ESMQCTF
+1315 
-1322 PGENAP
+1322 
-1328 TAGVY
+1328 
-1333 DAKAKKW
+1333 
-1340 TVKWAASFGQNPK
+1340 
-1353 TFAVGGSFGCTARLT
+1353 
-1368 GVAATVHTDK
+1368 
-1378 AIASATGALSGKGVK
+1378 
-1393 DENPYNAKPPSP
+1393 
-1405 KVSIVKKDAAGN
+1405 
-1417 DADDPHDPVR
+1417 
-1427 LASGTADLK
+1427 
-1436 FTVTNPGTEDLKKV
+1436 
-1450 VVTDTTSTDSGT
+1450 
-1462 VESMACTFPGEK
+1462 
-1474 APTAGVY
+1474 
-1481 DAASKKWTVKW
+1481 
-1492 DASWKDADPAA
+1492 
-1503 FAAGASFPCTAKLTG
+1503 G

>member
-207 PNAVNWRIFFSGNTS
+207 PNAVNWRIFFSGKTS

-317 AVNKTDNTAIINGRQ
+317 AVNKTDNTVIINGRQ

-423 FPGEKAPTA
+423 FPGENAPTK

-479 DNSTVA
+479 DNSTVT

-557 DVVAKGGKVSNLS
+557 DVVAKGGQVSNLS

-706 ETTTDSGT
+706 QTTTDSGT

-730 GVYDAK
+730 GVYDAGS
-736 AKKWTVKWA
+736 KKWTVKWA

-859 DTTSGSG
+859 DTTS
-866 TVESMA
+866 
-872 CTFPGEKAPTA
+872 
-883 GVYDAASKKWTVKW
+883 
-897 DASWKDADPAAFAAG
+897 
-912 ASFPCTAKLT
+912 
-922 GVTADQVHTDTSSV
+922 
-936 EGVGYGSGKNVN
+936 
-948 AEDPYKAKVP
+948 
-958 PRPSI
+958 
-963 DIEKADESGRDADTA
+963 
-978 GESAMLPNGSTR
+978 
-990 LSFTVRNTSGEAE
+990 
-1003 KNVVVKDVVAKGG
+1003 
-1016 KVSNLSCTFPDGSTA
+1016 
-1031 SDPQGA
+1031 
-1037 QVRWEK
+1037 
-1043 SFAAQPAVFAK
+1043 
-1054 GASFTCSADLS
+1054 
-1065 GVPVRTGESG
+1065 
-1075 STHQDTA
+1075 
-1082 SVEADGAISGLHT
+1082 
-1095 SDTDPYNAHRP
+1095 
-1106 PEPKVKIVKKD
+1106 
-1117 AAGNDADTE
+1117 
-1126 KDAVALPGGQTDLVF
+1126 
-1141 DVRNPGP
+1141 
-1148 EALHD
+1148 
-1153 IVVSDTTSTESGT
+1153 
-1166 VESMQCTFP
+1166 
-1175 GENAPTAGVYDAKA
+1175 
-1189 KKWTVK
+1189 
-1195 WAASFGQNPKTFAVG
+1195 
-1210 GSFGCTARLTG
+1210 
-1221 VAATVHT
+1221 
-1228 DTAAVDGKG
+1228 
-1237 AVSTLGVHDDNPYN
+1237 
-1251 GLPPKPGISVDK
+1251 
-1263 KDKAGNAADTADTA
+1263 
-1277 PVLPRAQAELAF
+1277 
-1289 TVRNS
+1289 
-1294 GADPLKEVEVVDE
+1294 
-1307 TTTDSGTV
+1307 
-1315 ESMQCTF
+1315 
-1322 PGENAP
+1322 
-1328 TAGVY
+1328 
-1333 DAKAKKW
+1333 
-1340 TVKWAASFGQNPK
+1340 
-1353 TFAVGGSFGCTARLT
+1353 
-1368 GVAATVHTDK
+1368 
-1378 AIASATGALSGKGVK
+1378 
-1393 DENPYNAKPPSP
+1393 
-1405 KVSIVKKDAAGN
+1405 
-1417 DADDPHDPVR
+1417 
-1427 LASGTADLK
+1427 
-1436 FTVTNPGTEDLKKV
+1436 
-1450 VVTDTTSTDSGT
+1450 TDSGT

-1492 DASWKDADPAA
+1492 AASWKDADPAA

-1557 IDKSDAKGNG
+1557 IDKSDVKGNG

-1666 VTKVYHTDTAKVT
+1666 VTKVYHTDTAKAT

-2056 RKSGDGEA
+2056 RKNGDGEA

>member
-1 MNKLVRPVRRSLGVL
+1 
-16 MAIALC
+16 
-22 LGTSAIWGSPAQAG
+22 
-36 DVTPGPIKTS
+36 
-46 SNFELTQL
+46 
-54 SIVQTVRD
+54 
-62 AGGKL
+62 
-67 VPAGEDKTMQVY
+67 MQVY

-207 PNAVNWRIFFSGNTS
+207 PNAVNWRIFFSGKTS

-317 AVNKTDNTAIINGRQ
+317 AVNKTDNTVIINGRQ

-423 FPGEKAPTA
+423 FPGENAPTK

-479 DNSTVA
+479 DNSTVT

-671 DTADAGPLL
+671 DTTDAGPLL

-706 ETTTDSGT
+706 
-714 VESMQCT
+714 Q
-721 FPGENAPTA
+721 
-730 GVYDAK
+730 
-736 AKKWTVKWA
+736 
-745 ASFGQNP
+745 
-752 KTFAVGGSFGCT
+752 
-764 ARLTGVAATVHTDKA
+764 
-779 IASATG
+779 
-785 ALSGKGVKDENPY
+785 
-798 NAKPPSPKVSIVKK
+798 
-812 DAAGNDANT
+812 
-821 DPVNLLGKNL
+821 
-831 DSDGKGSTDLKFTVT
+831 
-846 NPGTE
+846 
-851 DLKQVVVT
+851 
-859 DTTSGSG
+859 
-866 TVESMA
+866 
-872 CTFPGEKAPTA
+872 
-883 GVYDAASKKWTVKW
+883 
-897 DASWKDADPAAFAAG
+897 
-912 ASFPCTAKLT
+912 
-922 GVTADQVHTDTSSV
+922 
-936 EGVGYGSGKNVN
+936 
-948 AEDPYKAKVP
+948 
-958 PRPSI
+958 
-963 DIEKADESGRDADTA
+963 
-978 GESAMLPNGSTR
+978 
-990 LSFTVRNTSGEAE
+990 
-1003 KNVVVKDVVAKGG
+1003 
-1016 KVSNLSCTFPDGSTA
+1016 
-1031 SDPQGA
+1031 
-1037 QVRWEK
+1037 
-1043 SFAAQPAVFAK
+1043 
-1054 GASFTCSADLS
+1054 
-1065 GVPVRTGESG
+1065 
-1075 STHQDTA
+1075 
-1082 SVEADGAISGLHT
+1082 
-1095 SDTDPYNAHRP
+1095 
-1106 PEPKVKIVKKD
+1106 
-1117 AAGNDADTE
+1117 
-1126 KDAVALPGGQTDLVF
+1126 
-1141 DVRNPGP
+1141 
-1148 EALHD
+1148 
-1153 IVVSDTTSTESGT
+1153 
-1166 VESMQCTFP
+1166 
-1175 GENAPTAGVYDAKA
+1175 
-1189 KKWTVK
+1189 
-1195 WAASFGQNPKTFAVG
+1195 
-1210 GSFGCTARLTG
+1210 
-1221 VAATVHT
+1221 
-1228 DTAAVDGKG
+1228 
-1237 AVSTLGVHDDNPYN
+1237 
-1251 GLPPKPGISVDK
+1251 
-1263 KDKAGNAADTADTA
+1263 
-1277 PVLPRAQAELAF
+1277 
-1289 TVRNS
+1289 
-1294 GADPLKEVEVVDE
+1294 

-1503 FAAGASFPCTAKLTG
+1503 FAAGASFPCTAKLAG

-1619 PGENAPTKGVYDAGS
+1619 PGENAPTKGVYDAAS
-1634 KKWTVKWAASFGD
+1634 KKWTVKWAASFANNPQLLKTGV
-1647 KPTLFRI
+1647 
-1654 SDSFACTAKLTG
+1654 SFPCTARLTG
-1666 VTKVYHTDTAKVT
+1666 VTLDQVHTDNSTVTGIGAKTGTAVKDEDPYKAKVPPRP
-1679 GTGSISAKG
+1679 SIDIEKADES
-1688 VTGENPY
+1688 
-1695 NALPKNPNVEI
+1695 
-1706 VKKDVKGRD
+1706 GRD
-1715 ADKAADAAV
+1715 ADTAGESAMLPNGSTRLSFTVRNTSGEAEKNVVVKDVVAKGGKVSNLSCTFPDGSTASDPQGAQVRWEKSFAAQPAVFAKGASFTCSADLSGVPVRTGESGSTHQDTASVEADGAISGLHTSDTDPYNAHRPPEPGISVDKKDKAGNAADTTDAGPL
-1724 LAPDGKTG
+1724 LARGQT
-1732 KGAVDLDFTVVNNG
+1732 DLVFTVRNSG
-1746 GEALKQVVVTDTTT
+1746 ADPLKGVEVVDQTTT
-1760 TSSGTVESM
+1760 DSGTVESM
-1769 ACTFPGEKAPT
+1769 QCTFPGENAPT

>member
-207 PNAVNWRIFFSGNTS
+207 PNAVNWRIFFSGKTS

-736 AKKWTVKWA
+736 AKKWTVKW
-745 ASFGQNP
+745 
-752 KTFAVGGSFGCT
+752 
-764 ARLTGVAATVHTDKA
+764 
-779 IASATG
+779 
-785 ALSGKGVKDENPY
+785 
-798 NAKPPSPKVSIVKK
+798 
-812 DAAGNDANT
+812 
-821 DPVNLLGKNL
+821 
-831 DSDGKGSTDLKFTVT
+831 
-846 NPGTE
+846 
-851 DLKQVVVT
+851 
-859 DTTSGSG
+859 
-866 TVESMA
+866 
-872 CTFPGEKAPTA
+872 
-883 GVYDAASKKWTVKW
+883 
-897 DASWKDADPAAFAAG
+897 
-912 ASFPCTAKLT
+912 
-922 GVTADQVHTDTSSV
+922 
-936 EGVGYGSGKNVN
+936 
-948 AEDPYKAKVP
+948 
-958 PRPSI
+958 
-963 DIEKADESGRDADTA
+963 
-978 GESAMLPNGSTR
+978 
-990 LSFTVRNTSGEAE
+990 
-1003 KNVVVKDVVAKGG
+1003 
-1016 KVSNLSCTFPDGSTA
+1016 
-1031 SDPQGA
+1031 
-1037 QVRWEK
+1037 
-1043 SFAAQPAVFAK
+1043 
-1054 GASFTCSADLS
+1054 
-1065 GVPVRTGESG
+1065 
-1075 STHQDTA
+1075 
-1082 SVEADGAISGLHT
+1082 
-1095 SDTDPYNAHRP
+1095 
-1106 PEPKVKIVKKD
+1106 
-1117 AAGNDADTE
+1117 
-1126 KDAVALPGGQTDLVF
+1126 
-1141 DVRNPGP
+1141 
-1148 EALHD
+1148 
-1153 IVVSDTTSTESGT
+1153 
-1166 VESMQCTFP
+1166 
-1175 GENAPTAGVYDAKA
+1175 
-1189 KKWTVK
+1189 
-1195 WAASFGQNPKTFAVG
+1195 
-1210 GSFGCTARLTG
+1210 
-1221 VAATVHT
+1221 
-1228 DTAAVDGKG
+1228 
-1237 AVSTLGVHDDNPYN
+1237 
-1251 GLPPKPGISVDK
+1251 
-1263 KDKAGNAADTADTA
+1263 
-1277 PVLPRAQAELAF
+1277 
-1289 TVRNS
+1289 
-1294 GADPLKEVEVVDE
+1294 
-1307 TTTDSGTV
+1307 
-1315 ESMQCTF
+1315 
-1322 PGENAP
+1322 
-1328 TAGVY
+1328 
-1333 DAKAKKW
+1333 
-1340 TVKWAASFGQNPK
+1340 
-1353 TFAVGGSFGCTARLT
+1353 
-1368 GVAATVHTDK
+1368 
-1378 AIASATGALSGKGVK
+1378 
-1393 DENPYNAKPPSP
+1393 
-1405 KVSIVKKDAAGN
+1405 
-1417 DADDPHDPVR
+1417 
-1427 LASGTADLK
+1427 
-1436 FTVTNPGTEDLKKV
+1436 
-1450 VVTDTTSTDSGT
+1450 
-1462 VESMACTFPGEK
+1462 
-1474 APTAGVY
+1474 
-1481 DAASKKWTVKW
+1481 
-1492 DASWKDADPAA
+1492 
-1503 FAAGASFPCTAKLTG
+1503 
-1518 VTQTLHT
+1518 
-1525 DTSTVEGAGYGSGKT
+1525 
-1540 VKDENPYNAVPP
+1540 
-1552 TPHTS
+1552 
-1557 IDKSDAKGNG
+1557 
-1567 GDTLADAP
+1567 
-1575 VLETGQTD
+1575 
-1583 LKFKV
+1583 
-1588 VNNGGEPL
+1588 
-1596 REIVVTDETVAG
+1596 
-1608 SGKVESMACTF
+1608 
-1619 PGENAPTKGVYDAGS
+1619 
-1634 KKWTVKWAASFGD
+1634 
-1647 KPTLFRI
+1647 
-1654 SDSFACTAKLTG
+1654 
-1666 VTKVYHTDTAKVT
+1666 
-1679 GTGSISAKG
+1679 
-1688 VTGENPY
+1688 
-1695 NALPKNPNVEI
+1695 
-1706 VKKDVKGRD
+1706 
-1715 ADKAADAAV
+1715 
-1724 LAPDGKTG
+1724 
-1732 KGAVDLDFTVVNNG
+1732 
-1746 GEALKQVVVTDTTT
+1746 
-1760 TSSGTVESM
+1760 
-1769 ACTFPGEKAPT
+1769 
-1780 AGVYDAKAKKWTVKW
+1780 

-1807 AIGASFKCTAHLSG
+1807 AIGASFKCTAHLNG

>member
-207 PNAVNWRIFFSGNTS
+207 PNAVNWRIFFSGKTS

-317 AVNKTDNTAIINGRQ
+317 AVNKTDNTVIINGRQ

-405 VVTDTTSGSGTV
+405 VVTDTTSG
-417 ESMACT
+417 
-423 FPGEKAPTA
+423 
-432 GVYDAASKKWTV
+432 
-444 KWAASFA
+444 
-451 NNPQLLKTGV
+451 
-461 SFPCTARLTGV
+461 
-472 TLDQVHT
+472 
-479 DNSTVA
+479 
-485 GIGAKTGTAV
+485 
-495 KDEDPYKAKV
+495 
-505 PPRPSIDIEKADE
+505 
-518 SGRDADTAGESA
+518 
-530 MLPNGSTRLSFT
+530 
-542 VRNTSGEAEKNVVVK
+542 
-557 DVVAKGGKVSNLS
+557 
-570 CTFPDGSTASD
+570 
-581 PQGAQVR
+581 
-588 WEKSFAAQPA
+588 
-598 VFAKGASFTCSAD
+598 
-611 LSGVPVRTGESGST
+611 
-625 HQDTASV
+625 
-632 EADGA
+632 
-637 ISGLHTSDTD
+637 
-647 PYNAHRPPEPGI
+647 
-659 SVDKK
+659 
-664 DKAGNAA
+664 
-671 DTADAGPLL
+671 
-680 ARGQTDLVFTVRN
+680 
-693 SGADPLKG
+693 
-701 VEVVD
+701 
-706 ETTTDSGT
+706 
-714 VESMQCT
+714 
-721 FPGENAPTA
+721 
-730 GVYDAK
+730 
-736 AKKWTVKWA
+736 
-745 ASFGQNP
+745 
-752 KTFAVGGSFGCT
+752 
-764 ARLTGVAATVHTDKA
+764 
-779 IASATG
+779 
-785 ALSGKGVKDENPY
+785 
-798 NAKPPSPKVSIVKK
+798 
-812 DAAGNDANT
+812 
-821 DPVNLLGKNL
+821 
-831 DSDGKGSTDLKFTVT
+831 
-846 NPGTE
+846 
-851 DLKQVVVT
+851 
-859 DTTSGSG
+859 
-866 TVESMA
+866 
-872 CTFPGEKAPTA
+872 
-883 GVYDAASKKWTVKW
+883 
-897 DASWKDADPAAFAAG
+897 
-912 ASFPCTAKLT
+912 
-922 GVTADQVHTDTSSV
+922 
-936 EGVGYGSGKNVN
+936 
-948 AEDPYKAKVP
+948 
-958 PRPSI
+958 
-963 DIEKADESGRDADTA
+963 
-978 GESAMLPNGSTR
+978 
-990 LSFTVRNTSGEAE
+990 
-1003 KNVVVKDVVAKGG
+1003 
-1016 KVSNLSCTFPDGSTA
+1016 
-1031 SDPQGA
+1031 
-1037 QVRWEK
+1037 
-1043 SFAAQPAVFAK
+1043 
-1054 GASFTCSADLS
+1054 
-1065 GVPVRTGESG
+1065 
-1075 STHQDTA
+1075 
-1082 SVEADGAISGLHT
+1082 
-1095 SDTDPYNAHRP
+1095 
-1106 PEPKVKIVKKD
+1106 
-1117 AAGNDADTE
+1117 
-1126 KDAVALPGGQTDLVF
+1126 
-1141 DVRNPGP
+1141 
-1148 EALHD
+1148 
-1153 IVVSDTTSTESGT
+1153 
-1166 VESMQCTFP
+1166 
-1175 GENAPTAGVYDAKA
+1175 
-1189 KKWTVK
+1189 
-1195 WAASFGQNPKTFAVG
+1195 
-1210 GSFGCTARLTG
+1210 
-1221 VAATVHT
+1221 
-1228 DTAAVDGKG
+1228 
-1237 AVSTLGVHDDNPYN
+1237 
-1251 GLPPKPGISVDK
+1251 
-1263 KDKAGNAADTADTA
+1263 
-1277 PVLPRAQAELAF
+1277 
-1289 TVRNS
+1289 
-1294 GADPLKEVEVVDE
+1294 
-1307 TTTDSGTV
+1307 
-1315 ESMQCTF
+1315 
-1322 PGENAP
+1322 
-1328 TAGVY
+1328 
-1333 DAKAKKW
+1333 
-1340 TVKWAASFGQNPK
+1340 
-1353 TFAVGGSFGCTARLT
+1353 
-1368 GVAATVHTDK
+1368 
-1378 AIASATGALSGKGVK
+1378 
-1393 DENPYNAKPPSP
+1393 
-1405 KVSIVKKDAAGN
+1405 
-1417 DADDPHDPVR
+1417 
-1427 LASGTADLK
+1427 
-1436 FTVTNPGTEDLKKV
+1436 
-1450 VVTDTTSTDSGT
+1450 SGT

-1780 AGVYDAKAKKWTVKW
+1780 AGVYDAASKKWTVKWDASWKDADPAAFAAGASFPCTAKLTGVTADQVHTDTSSVEGVGYGSGKNVNAEDPYKAKVPPRPSIDIEKADESGRDADTAGESAMLPNGSTRLSFTVRNTSGEAEKNVVVKDVVAKGGKVSNLSCTFPDGSTASDPQGAQVRWEKSFAAQPAVFAKGASFTCSADLSGVPVRTGESGSTHQDTASVEADGAISGLHTSDTDPYNAHRPPEPGISVDKKDKAGNAADTADAGPLLARGQTDLVFTVRNSGADPLKGVEVVDETTTDSGTVESMQCTFPGENAPTAGVYDAKAKKWTVKW

-1807 AIGASFKCTAHLSG
+1807 AIGASFKCTAHLNG

>member
-207 PNAVNWRIFFSGNTS
+207 PNAVNWRIFFSGKTS

-396 SSVEDLKQV
+396 SSV
-405 VVTDTTSGSGTV
+405 
-417 ESMACT
+417 
-423 FPGEKAPTA
+423 
-432 GVYDAASKKWTV
+432 
-444 KWAASFA
+444 
-451 NNPQLLKTGV
+451 
-461 SFPCTARLTGV
+461 
-472 TLDQVHT
+472 
-479 DNSTVA
+479 
-485 GIGAKTGTAV
+485 
-495 KDEDPYKAKV
+495 
-505 PPRPSIDIEKADE
+505 
-518 SGRDADTAGESA
+518 
-530 MLPNGSTRLSFT
+530 
-542 VRNTSGEAEKNVVVK
+542 
-557 DVVAKGGKVSNLS
+557 
-570 CTFPDGSTASD
+570 
-581 PQGAQVR
+581 
-588 WEKSFAAQPA
+588 
-598 VFAKGASFTCSAD
+598 
-611 LSGVPVRTGESGST
+611 
-625 HQDTASV
+625 
-632 EADGA
+632 
-637 ISGLHTSDTD
+637 
-647 PYNAHRPPEPGI
+647 
-659 SVDKK
+659 
-664 DKAGNAA
+664 
-671 DTADAGPLL
+671 
-680 ARGQTDLVFTVRN
+680 
-693 SGADPLKG
+693 
-701 VEVVD
+701 
-706 ETTTDSGT
+706 
-714 VESMQCT
+714 
-721 FPGENAPTA
+721 
-730 GVYDAK
+730 
-736 AKKWTVKWA
+736 
-745 ASFGQNP
+745 
-752 KTFAVGGSFGCT
+752 
-764 ARLTGVAATVHTDKA
+764 
-779 IASATG
+779 
-785 ALSGKGVKDENPY
+785 
-798 NAKPPSPKVSIVKK
+798 
-812 DAAGNDANT
+812 
-821 DPVNLLGKNL
+821 
-831 DSDGKGSTDLKFTVT
+831 
-846 NPGTE
+846 E

-1106 PEPKVKIVKKD
+1106 PEP
-1117 AAGNDADTE
+1117 
-1126 KDAVALPGGQTDLVF
+1126 
-1141 DVRNPGP
+1141 
-1148 EALHD
+1148 
-1153 IVVSDTTSTESGT
+1153 
-1166 VESMQCTFP
+1166 
-1175 GENAPTAGVYDAKA
+1175 
-1189 KKWTVK
+1189 
-1195 WAASFGQNPKTFAVG
+1195 
-1210 GSFGCTARLTG
+1210 
-1221 VAATVHT
+1221 
-1228 DTAAVDGKG
+1228 
-1237 AVSTLGVHDDNPYN
+1237 
-1251 GLPPKPGISVDK
+1251 GISVDK
-1263 KDKAGNAADTADTA
+1263 KDKAGNAADTADA
-1277 PVLPRAQAELAF
+1277 GPLLARGQTDLVF

-1294 GADPLKEVEVVDE
+1294 GADPLKGVEVVDE

-1333 DAKAKKW
+1333 DAGSKKW

-1417 DADDPHDPVR
+1417 DANTDPVN
-1427 LASGTADLK
+1427 LLGKNLDSDGKGSTDLK
-1436 FTVTNPGTEDLKKV
+1436 FTVTNPGTEDLKQV
-1450 VVTDTTSTDSGT
+1450 VVTDTTSG
-1462 VESMACTFPGEK
+1462 
-1474 APTAGVY
+1474 
-1481 DAASKKWTVKW
+1481 
-1492 DASWKDADPAA
+1492 
-1503 FAAGASFPCTAKLTG
+1503 
-1518 VTQTLHT
+1518 
-1525 DTSTVEGAGYGSGKT
+1525 
-1540 VKDENPYNAVPP
+1540 
-1552 TPHTS
+1552 
-1557 IDKSDAKGNG
+1557 
-1567 GDTLADAP
+1567 
-1575 VLETGQTD
+1575 
-1583 LKFKV
+1583 
-1588 VNNGGEPL
+1588 
-1596 REIVVTDETVAG
+1596 
-1608 SGKVESMACTF
+1608 
-1619 PGENAPTKGVYDAGS
+1619 
-1634 KKWTVKWAASFGD
+1634 
-1647 KPTLFRI
+1647 
-1654 SDSFACTAKLTG
+1654 
-1666 VTKVYHTDTAKVT
+1666 
-1679 GTGSISAKG
+1679 
-1688 VTGENPY
+1688 
-1695 NALPKNPNVEI
+1695 
-1706 VKKDVKGRD
+1706 
-1715 ADKAADAAV
+1715 
-1724 LAPDGKTG
+1724 
-1732 KGAVDLDFTVVNNG
+1732 
-1746 GEALKQVVVTDTTT
+1746 
-1760 TSSGTVESM
+1760 SGTVESM

>member
-207 PNAVNWRIFFSGNTS
+207 PNAVNWRIFFSGKTS

-317 AVNKTDNTAIINGRQ
+317 AVNKTDNTVIINGRQ

-647 PYNAHRPPEPGI
+647 PYNAHRPPEP
-659 SVDKK
+659 
-664 DKAGNAA
+664 
-671 DTADAGPLL
+671 
-680 ARGQTDLVFTVRN
+680 
-693 SGADPLKG
+693 
-701 VEVVD
+701 
-706 ETTTDSGT
+706 
-714 VESMQCT
+714 
-721 FPGENAPTA
+721 
-730 GVYDAK
+730 
-736 AKKWTVKWA
+736 
-745 ASFGQNP
+745 
-752 KTFAVGGSFGCT
+752 
-764 ARLTGVAATVHTDKA
+764 
-779 IASATG
+779 
-785 ALSGKGVKDENPY
+785 
-798 NAKPPSPKVSIVKK
+798 
-812 DAAGNDANT
+812 
-821 DPVNLLGKNL
+821 
-831 DSDGKGSTDLKFTVT
+831 
-846 NPGTE
+846 
-851 DLKQVVVT
+851 
-859 DTTSGSG
+859 
-866 TVESMA
+866 
-872 CTFPGEKAPTA
+872 
-883 GVYDAASKKWTVKW
+883 
-897 DASWKDADPAAFAAG
+897 
-912 ASFPCTAKLT
+912 
-922 GVTADQVHTDTSSV
+922 
-936 EGVGYGSGKNVN
+936 
-948 AEDPYKAKVP
+948 
-958 PRPSI
+958 
-963 DIEKADESGRDADTA
+963 
-978 GESAMLPNGSTR
+978 
-990 LSFTVRNTSGEAE
+990 
-1003 KNVVVKDVVAKGG
+1003 
-1016 KVSNLSCTFPDGSTA
+1016 
-1031 SDPQGA
+1031 
-1037 QVRWEK
+1037 
-1043 SFAAQPAVFAK
+1043 
-1054 GASFTCSADLS
+1054 
-1065 GVPVRTGESG
+1065 
-1075 STHQDTA
+1075 
-1082 SVEADGAISGLHT
+1082 
-1095 SDTDPYNAHRP
+1095 
-1106 PEPKVKIVKKD
+1106 KVKIVKKD

-1175 GENAPTAGVYDAKA
+1175 GENAPTKGVYDAGS

-1340 TVKWAASFGQNPK
+1340 TVKW
-1353 TFAVGGSFGCTARLT
+1353 
-1368 GVAATVHTDK
+1368 
-1378 AIASATGALSGKGVK
+1378 
-1393 DENPYNAKPPSP
+1393 
-1405 KVSIVKKDAAGN
+1405 
-1417 DADDPHDPVR
+1417 
-1427 LASGTADLK
+1427 
-1436 FTVTNPGTEDLKKV
+1436 
-1450 VVTDTTSTDSGT
+1450 
-1462 VESMACTFPGEK
+1462 
-1474 APTAGVY
+1474 
-1481 DAASKKWTVKW
+1481 
-1492 DASWKDADPAA
+1492 
-1503 FAAGASFPCTAKLTG
+1503 
-1518 VTQTLHT
+1518 
-1525 DTSTVEGAGYGSGKT
+1525 
-1540 VKDENPYNAVPP
+1540 
-1552 TPHTS
+1552 
-1557 IDKSDAKGNG
+1557 
-1567 GDTLADAP
+1567 
-1575 VLETGQTD
+1575 
-1583 LKFKV
+1583 
-1588 VNNGGEPL
+1588 
-1596 REIVVTDETVAG
+1596 
-1608 SGKVESMACTF
+1608 
-1619 PGENAPTKGVYDAGS
+1619 
-1634 KKWTVKWAASFGD
+1634 
-1647 KPTLFRI
+1647 
-1654 SDSFACTAKLTG
+1654 
-1666 VTKVYHTDTAKVT
+1666 
-1679 GTGSISAKG
+1679 
-1688 VTGENPY
+1688 
-1695 NALPKNPNVEI
+1695 
-1706 VKKDVKGRD
+1706 
-1715 ADKAADAAV
+1715 
-1724 LAPDGKTG
+1724 
-1732 KGAVDLDFTVVNNG
+1732 
-1746 GEALKQVVVTDTTT
+1746 
-1760 TSSGTVESM
+1760 
-1769 ACTFPGEKAPT
+1769 
-1780 AGVYDAKAKKWTVKW
+1780 

-1807 AIGASFKCTAHLSG
+1807 AIGASFKCTAHLNG

>member
-207 PNAVNWRIFFSGNTS
+207 PNAVNWRIFFSGKTS

-396 SSVEDLKQV
+396 SSV
-405 VVTDTTSGSGTV
+405 
-417 ESMACT
+417 
-423 FPGEKAPTA
+423 
-432 GVYDAASKKWTV
+432 
-444 KWAASFA
+444 
-451 NNPQLLKTGV
+451 
-461 SFPCTARLTGV
+461 
-472 TLDQVHT
+472 
-479 DNSTVA
+479 
-485 GIGAKTGTAV
+485 
-495 KDEDPYKAKV
+495 
-505 PPRPSIDIEKADE
+505 
-518 SGRDADTAGESA
+518 
-530 MLPNGSTRLSFT
+530 
-542 VRNTSGEAEKNVVVK
+542 
-557 DVVAKGGKVSNLS
+557 
-570 CTFPDGSTASD
+570 
-581 PQGAQVR
+581 
-588 WEKSFAAQPA
+588 
-598 VFAKGASFTCSAD
+598 
-611 LSGVPVRTGESGST
+611 
-625 HQDTASV
+625 
-632 EADGA
+632 
-637 ISGLHTSDTD
+637 
-647 PYNAHRPPEPGI
+647 
-659 SVDKK
+659 
-664 DKAGNAA
+664 
-671 DTADAGPLL
+671 
-680 ARGQTDLVFTVRN
+680 
-693 SGADPLKG
+693 
-701 VEVVD
+701 
-706 ETTTDSGT
+706 
-714 VESMQCT
+714 
-721 FPGENAPTA
+721 
-730 GVYDAK
+730 
-736 AKKWTVKWA
+736 
-745 ASFGQNP
+745 
-752 KTFAVGGSFGCT
+752 
-764 ARLTGVAATVHTDKA
+764 
-779 IASATG
+779 
-785 ALSGKGVKDENPY
+785 
-798 NAKPPSPKVSIVKK
+798 
-812 DAAGNDANT
+812 
-821 DPVNLLGKNL
+821 
-831 DSDGKGSTDLKFTVT
+831 
-846 NPGTE
+846 E

-1175 GENAPTAGVYDAKA
+1175 GENAPT
-1189 KKWTVK
+1189 
-1195 WAASFGQNPKTFAVG
+1195 
-1210 GSFGCTARLTG
+1210 
-1221 VAATVHT
+1221 
-1228 DTAAVDGKG
+1228 
-1237 AVSTLGVHDDNPYN
+1237 
-1251 GLPPKPGISVDK
+1251 
-1263 KDKAGNAADTADTA
+1263 
-1277 PVLPRAQAELAF
+1277 
-1289 TVRNS
+1289 
-1294 GADPLKEVEVVDE
+1294 
-1307 TTTDSGTV
+1307 
-1315 ESMQCTF
+1315 
-1322 PGENAP
+1322 
-1328 TAGVY
+1328 
-1333 DAKAKKW
+1333 
-1340 TVKWAASFGQNPK
+1340 
-1353 TFAVGGSFGCTARLT
+1353 
-1368 GVAATVHTDK
+1368 
-1378 AIASATGALSGKGVK
+1378 
-1393 DENPYNAKPPSP
+1393 
-1405 KVSIVKKDAAGN
+1405 
-1417 DADDPHDPVR
+1417 
-1427 LASGTADLK
+1427 
-1436 FTVTNPGTEDLKKV
+1436 
-1450 VVTDTTSTDSGT
+1450 
-1462 VESMACTFPGEK
+1462 
-1474 APTAGVY
+1474 
-1481 DAASKKWTVKW
+1481 
-1492 DASWKDADPAA
+1492 
-1503 FAAGASFPCTAKLTG
+1503 
-1518 VTQTLHT
+1518 
-1525 DTSTVEGAGYGSGKT
+1525 
-1540 VKDENPYNAVPP
+1540 
-1552 TPHTS
+1552 
-1557 IDKSDAKGNG
+1557 
-1567 GDTLADAP
+1567 
-1575 VLETGQTD
+1575 
-1583 LKFKV
+1583 
-1588 VNNGGEPL
+1588 
-1596 REIVVTDETVAG
+1596 
-1608 SGKVESMACTF
+1608 
-1619 PGENAPTKGVYDAGS
+1619 KGVYDAGS

-1769 ACTFPGEKAPT
+1769 ACTFPGEKAPTAGVYDAASKKWTVKWDASWKDADPAAFAAGASFPCTAKLTGVTADQVHTDTSSVEGVGYGSGKNVNAEDPYKAKVPPRPSIDIEKADESGRDADTAGESAMLPNGSTRLSFTVRNTSGEAEKNVVVKDVVAKGGKVSNLSCTFPDGSTASDPQGAQVRWEKSFAAQPAVFAKGASFTCSADLSGVPVRTGESGSTHQDTASVEADGAISGLHTSDTDPYNAHRPPEPGISVDKKDKAGNAADTADAGPLLARGQTDLVFTVRNSGADPLKGVEVVDETTTDSGTVESMQCTFPGENAPT

>member
-207 PNAVNWRIFFSGNTS
+207 PNAVNWRIFFSGKTS

-706 ETTTDSGT
+706 QTTTDSGT

-745 ASFGQNP
+745 ASFGQSP
-752 KTFAVGGSFGCT
+752 KTLAIGQSYSCT
-764 ARLTGVAATVHTDKA
+764 AKLTGVTEKLHTDKA

-831 DSDGKGSTDLKFTVT
+831 DSDGKGST
-846 NPGTE
+846 
-851 DLKQVVVT
+851 
-859 DTTSGSG
+859 
-866 TVESMA
+866 
-872 CTFPGEKAPTA
+872 
-883 GVYDAASKKWTVKW
+883 
-897 DASWKDADPAAFAAG
+897 
-912 ASFPCTAKLT
+912 
-922 GVTADQVHTDTSSV
+922 
-936 EGVGYGSGKNVN
+936 
-948 AEDPYKAKVP
+948 
-958 PRPSI
+958 
-963 DIEKADESGRDADTA
+963 
-978 GESAMLPNGSTR
+978 
-990 LSFTVRNTSGEAE
+990 
-1003 KNVVVKDVVAKGG
+1003 
-1016 KVSNLSCTFPDGSTA
+1016 
-1031 SDPQGA
+1031 
-1037 QVRWEK
+1037 
-1043 SFAAQPAVFAK
+1043 
-1054 GASFTCSADLS
+1054 
-1065 GVPVRTGESG
+1065 
-1075 STHQDTA
+1075 
-1082 SVEADGAISGLHT
+1082 
-1095 SDTDPYNAHRP
+1095 
-1106 PEPKVKIVKKD
+1106 
-1117 AAGNDADTE
+1117 
-1126 KDAVALPGGQTDLVF
+1126 
-1141 DVRNPGP
+1141 
-1148 EALHD
+1148 
-1153 IVVSDTTSTESGT
+1153 
-1166 VESMQCTFP
+1166 
-1175 GENAPTAGVYDAKA
+1175 
-1189 KKWTVK
+1189 
-1195 WAASFGQNPKTFAVG
+1195 
-1210 GSFGCTARLTG
+1210 
-1221 VAATVHT
+1221 
-1228 DTAAVDGKG
+1228 
-1237 AVSTLGVHDDNPYN
+1237 
-1251 GLPPKPGISVDK
+1251 
-1263 KDKAGNAADTADTA
+1263 
-1277 PVLPRAQAELAF
+1277 
-1289 TVRNS
+1289 
-1294 GADPLKEVEVVDE
+1294 
-1307 TTTDSGTV
+1307 
-1315 ESMQCTF
+1315 
-1322 PGENAP
+1322 
-1328 TAGVY
+1328 
-1333 DAKAKKW
+1333 
-1340 TVKWAASFGQNPK
+1340 
-1353 TFAVGGSFGCTARLT
+1353 
-1368 GVAATVHTDK
+1368 
-1378 AIASATGALSGKGVK
+1378 
-1393 DENPYNAKPPSP
+1393 
-1405 KVSIVKKDAAGN
+1405 
-1417 DADDPHDPVR
+1417 
-1427 LASGTADLK
+1427 DLK

>member
-207 PNAVNWRIFFSGNTS
+207 PNAVNWRIFFSGKTS

-405 VVTDTTSGSGTV
+405 VVTDTTLGSGTV

-495 KDEDPYKAKV
+495 KD
-505 PPRPSIDIEKADE
+505 
-518 SGRDADTAGESA
+518 
-530 MLPNGSTRLSFT
+530 
-542 VRNTSGEAEKNVVVK
+542 
-557 DVVAKGGKVSNLS
+557 
-570 CTFPDGSTASD
+570 
-581 PQGAQVR
+581 
-588 WEKSFAAQPA
+588 
-598 VFAKGASFTCSAD
+598 
-611 LSGVPVRTGESGST
+611 
-625 HQDTASV
+625 
-632 EADGA
+632 
-637 ISGLHTSDTD
+637 
-647 PYNAHRPPEPGI
+647 
-659 SVDKK
+659 
-664 DKAGNAA
+664 
-671 DTADAGPLL
+671 
-680 ARGQTDLVFTVRN
+680 
-693 SGADPLKG
+693 
-701 VEVVD
+701 
-706 ETTTDSGT
+706 
-714 VESMQCT
+714 
-721 FPGENAPTA
+721 
-730 GVYDAK
+730 
-736 AKKWTVKWA
+736 
-745 ASFGQNP
+745 
-752 KTFAVGGSFGCT
+752 
-764 ARLTGVAATVHTDKA
+764 
-779 IASATG
+779 
-785 ALSGKGVKDENPY
+785 
-798 NAKPPSPKVSIVKK
+798 
-812 DAAGNDANT
+812 
-821 DPVNLLGKNL
+821 
-831 DSDGKGSTDLKFTVT
+831 
-846 NPGTE
+846 
-851 DLKQVVVT
+851 
-859 DTTSGSG
+859 
-866 TVESMA
+866 
-872 CTFPGEKAPTA
+872 
-883 GVYDAASKKWTVKW
+883 
-897 DASWKDADPAAFAAG
+897 
-912 ASFPCTAKLT
+912 
-922 GVTADQVHTDTSSV
+922 
-936 EGVGYGSGKNVN
+936 
-948 AEDPYKAKVP
+948 EDPYKAKVP

-1195 WAASFGQNPKTFAVG
+1195 W
-1210 GSFGCTARLTG
+1210 
-1221 VAATVHT
+1221 
-1228 DTAAVDGKG
+1228 
-1237 AVSTLGVHDDNPYN
+1237 
-1251 GLPPKPGISVDK
+1251 
-1263 KDKAGNAADTADTA
+1263 
-1277 PVLPRAQAELAF
+1277 
-1289 TVRNS
+1289 
-1294 GADPLKEVEVVDE
+1294 
-1307 TTTDSGTV
+1307 
-1315 ESMQCTF
+1315 
-1322 PGENAP
+1322 
-1328 TAGVY
+1328 
-1333 DAKAKKW
+1333 
-1340 TVKWAASFGQNPK
+1340 
-1353 TFAVGGSFGCTARLT
+1353 
-1368 GVAATVHTDK
+1368 
-1378 AIASATGALSGKGVK
+1378 
-1393 DENPYNAKPPSP
+1393 
-1405 KVSIVKKDAAGN
+1405 
-1417 DADDPHDPVR
+1417 
-1427 LASGTADLK
+1427 
-1436 FTVTNPGTEDLKKV
+1436 
-1450 VVTDTTSTDSGT
+1450 
-1462 VESMACTFPGEK
+1462 
-1474 APTAGVY
+1474 
-1481 DAASKKWTVKW
+1481 
-1492 DASWKDADPAA
+1492 
-1503 FAAGASFPCTAKLTG
+1503 
-1518 VTQTLHT
+1518 
-1525 DTSTVEGAGYGSGKT
+1525 
-1540 VKDENPYNAVPP
+1540 
-1552 TPHTS
+1552 
-1557 IDKSDAKGNG
+1557 
-1567 GDTLADAP
+1567 
-1575 VLETGQTD
+1575 
-1583 LKFKV
+1583 
-1588 VNNGGEPL
+1588 
-1596 REIVVTDETVAG
+1596 
-1608 SGKVESMACTF
+1608 
-1619 PGENAPTKGVYDAGS
+1619 
-1634 KKWTVKWAASFGD
+1634 
-1647 KPTLFRI
+1647 
-1654 SDSFACTAKLTG
+1654 
-1666 VTKVYHTDTAKVT
+1666 
-1679 GTGSISAKG
+1679 
-1688 VTGENPY
+1688 
-1695 NALPKNPNVEI
+1695 
-1706 VKKDVKGRD
+1706 
-1715 ADKAADAAV
+1715 
-1724 LAPDGKTG
+1724 
-1732 KGAVDLDFTVVNNG
+1732 
-1746 GEALKQVVVTDTTT
+1746 
-1760 TSSGTVESM
+1760 
-1769 ACTFPGEKAPT
+1769 
-1780 AGVYDAKAKKWTVKW
+1780 

-1836 GIGSGKSVSDEN
+1836 GVGSGKSVSDEN

-1895 GNESLRAIE
+1895 GNESLRAVE

-2001 SHPGEPTPSKSTPVT
+2001 SHPGKPTPSKSTPVT

>member
-207 PNAVNWRIFFSGNTS
+207 PNAVNWRIFFSGKTS

-317 AVNKTDNTAIINGRQ
+317 AVNKTDNTVIINGRQ

-396 SSVEDLKQV
+396 SSV
-405 VVTDTTSGSGTV
+405 
-417 ESMACT
+417 
-423 FPGEKAPTA
+423 
-432 GVYDAASKKWTV
+432 
-444 KWAASFA
+444 
-451 NNPQLLKTGV
+451 
-461 SFPCTARLTGV
+461 
-472 TLDQVHT
+472 
-479 DNSTVA
+479 
-485 GIGAKTGTAV
+485 
-495 KDEDPYKAKV
+495 
-505 PPRPSIDIEKADE
+505 
-518 SGRDADTAGESA
+518 
-530 MLPNGSTRLSFT
+530 
-542 VRNTSGEAEKNVVVK
+542 
-557 DVVAKGGKVSNLS
+557 
-570 CTFPDGSTASD
+570 
-581 PQGAQVR
+581 
-588 WEKSFAAQPA
+588 
-598 VFAKGASFTCSAD
+598 
-611 LSGVPVRTGESGST
+611 
-625 HQDTASV
+625 
-632 EADGA
+632 
-637 ISGLHTSDTD
+637 
-647 PYNAHRPPEPGI
+647 
-659 SVDKK
+659 
-664 DKAGNAA
+664 
-671 DTADAGPLL
+671 
-680 ARGQTDLVFTVRN
+680 
-693 SGADPLKG
+693 
-701 VEVVD
+701 
-706 ETTTDSGT
+706 
-714 VESMQCT
+714 
-721 FPGENAPTA
+721 
-730 GVYDAK
+730 
-736 AKKWTVKWA
+736 
-745 ASFGQNP
+745 
-752 KTFAVGGSFGCT
+752 
-764 ARLTGVAATVHTDKA
+764 
-779 IASATG
+779 
-785 ALSGKGVKDENPY
+785 
-798 NAKPPSPKVSIVKK
+798 
-812 DAAGNDANT
+812 
-821 DPVNLLGKNL
+821 
-831 DSDGKGSTDLKFTVT
+831 
-846 NPGTE
+846 E

-1195 WAASFGQNPKTFAVG
+1195 W
-1210 GSFGCTARLTG
+1210 
-1221 VAATVHT
+1221 
-1228 DTAAVDGKG
+1228 
-1237 AVSTLGVHDDNPYN
+1237 
-1251 GLPPKPGISVDK
+1251 
-1263 KDKAGNAADTADTA
+1263 
-1277 PVLPRAQAELAF
+1277 
-1289 TVRNS
+1289 
-1294 GADPLKEVEVVDE
+1294 
-1307 TTTDSGTV
+1307 
-1315 ESMQCTF
+1315 
-1322 PGENAP
+1322 
-1328 TAGVY
+1328 
-1333 DAKAKKW
+1333 
-1340 TVKWAASFGQNPK
+1340 
-1353 TFAVGGSFGCTARLT
+1353 
-1368 GVAATVHTDK
+1368 
-1378 AIASATGALSGKGVK
+1378 
-1393 DENPYNAKPPSP
+1393 
-1405 KVSIVKKDAAGN
+1405 
-1417 DADDPHDPVR
+1417 
-1427 LASGTADLK
+1427 
-1436 FTVTNPGTEDLKKV
+1436 
-1450 VVTDTTSTDSGT
+1450 
-1462 VESMACTFPGEK
+1462 
-1474 APTAGVY
+1474 
-1481 DAASKKWTVKW
+1481 
-1492 DASWKDADPAA
+1492 
-1503 FAAGASFPCTAKLTG
+1503 
-1518 VTQTLHT
+1518 
-1525 DTSTVEGAGYGSGKT
+1525 
-1540 VKDENPYNAVPP
+1540 
-1552 TPHTS
+1552 
-1557 IDKSDAKGNG
+1557 
-1567 GDTLADAP
+1567 
-1575 VLETGQTD
+1575 
-1583 LKFKV
+1583 
-1588 VNNGGEPL
+1588 
-1596 REIVVTDETVAG
+1596 
-1608 SGKVESMACTF
+1608 
-1619 PGENAPTKGVYDAGS
+1619 
-1634 KKWTVKWAASFGD
+1634 
-1647 KPTLFRI
+1647 
-1654 SDSFACTAKLTG
+1654 
-1666 VTKVYHTDTAKVT
+1666 
-1679 GTGSISAKG
+1679 
-1688 VTGENPY
+1688 
-1695 NALPKNPNVEI
+1695 
-1706 VKKDVKGRD
+1706 
-1715 ADKAADAAV
+1715 
-1724 LAPDGKTG
+1724 
-1732 KGAVDLDFTVVNNG
+1732 
-1746 GEALKQVVVTDTTT
+1746 
-1760 TSSGTVESM
+1760 
-1769 ACTFPGEKAPT
+1769 
-1780 AGVYDAKAKKWTVKW
+1780 

-1836 GIGSGKSVSDEN
+1836 GVGSGKSVSDEN

>member
-207 PNAVNWRIFFSGNTS
+207 PNAVNWRIFFSGKTS

-396 SSVEDLKQV
+396 SSV
-405 VVTDTTSGSGTV
+405 
-417 ESMACT
+417 
-423 FPGEKAPTA
+423 
-432 GVYDAASKKWTV
+432 
-444 KWAASFA
+444 
-451 NNPQLLKTGV
+451 
-461 SFPCTARLTGV
+461 
-472 TLDQVHT
+472 
-479 DNSTVA
+479 
-485 GIGAKTGTAV
+485 
-495 KDEDPYKAKV
+495 
-505 PPRPSIDIEKADE
+505 
-518 SGRDADTAGESA
+518 
-530 MLPNGSTRLSFT
+530 
-542 VRNTSGEAEKNVVVK
+542 
-557 DVVAKGGKVSNLS
+557 
-570 CTFPDGSTASD
+570 
-581 PQGAQVR
+581 
-588 WEKSFAAQPA
+588 
-598 VFAKGASFTCSAD
+598 
-611 LSGVPVRTGESGST
+611 
-625 HQDTASV
+625 
-632 EADGA
+632 
-637 ISGLHTSDTD
+637 
-647 PYNAHRPPEPGI
+647 
-659 SVDKK
+659 
-664 DKAGNAA
+664 
-671 DTADAGPLL
+671 
-680 ARGQTDLVFTVRN
+680 
-693 SGADPLKG
+693 
-701 VEVVD
+701 
-706 ETTTDSGT
+706 
-714 VESMQCT
+714 
-721 FPGENAPTA
+721 
-730 GVYDAK
+730 
-736 AKKWTVKWA
+736 
-745 ASFGQNP
+745 
-752 KTFAVGGSFGCT
+752 
-764 ARLTGVAATVHTDKA
+764 
-779 IASATG
+779 
-785 ALSGKGVKDENPY
+785 
-798 NAKPPSPKVSIVKK
+798 
-812 DAAGNDANT
+812 
-821 DPVNLLGKNL
+821 
-831 DSDGKGSTDLKFTVT
+831 
-846 NPGTE
+846 E

-1106 PEPKVKIVKKD
+1106 PEP
-1117 AAGNDADTE
+1117 
-1126 KDAVALPGGQTDLVF
+1126 
-1141 DVRNPGP
+1141 
-1148 EALHD
+1148 
-1153 IVVSDTTSTESGT
+1153 
-1166 VESMQCTFP
+1166 
-1175 GENAPTAGVYDAKA
+1175 
-1189 KKWTVK
+1189 
-1195 WAASFGQNPKTFAVG
+1195 
-1210 GSFGCTARLTG
+1210 
-1221 VAATVHT
+1221 
-1228 DTAAVDGKG
+1228 
-1237 AVSTLGVHDDNPYN
+1237 
-1251 GLPPKPGISVDK
+1251 GISVDK
-1263 KDKAGNAADTADTA
+1263 KDKAGNAADTADA
-1277 PVLPRAQAELAF
+1277 GPLLARGQTDLVF

-1294 GADPLKEVEVVDE
+1294 GADPLKGVEVVDE

-1322 PGENAP
+1322 PGEN
-1328 TAGVY
+1328 
-1333 DAKAKKW
+1333 
-1340 TVKWAASFGQNPK
+1340 
-1353 TFAVGGSFGCTARLT
+1353 
-1368 GVAATVHTDK
+1368 
-1378 AIASATGALSGKGVK
+1378 
-1393 DENPYNAKPPSP
+1393 
-1405 KVSIVKKDAAGN
+1405 
-1417 DADDPHDPVR
+1417 
-1427 LASGTADLK
+1427 
-1436 FTVTNPGTEDLKKV
+1436 
-1450 VVTDTTSTDSGT
+1450 
-1462 VESMACTFPGEK
+1462 
-1474 APTAGVY
+1474 
-1481 DAASKKWTVKW
+1481 
-1492 DASWKDADPAA
+1492 
-1503 FAAGASFPCTAKLTG
+1503 
-1518 VTQTLHT
+1518 
-1525 DTSTVEGAGYGSGKT
+1525 
-1540 VKDENPYNAVPP
+1540 
-1552 TPHTS
+1552 
-1557 IDKSDAKGNG
+1557 
-1567 GDTLADAP
+1567 
-1575 VLETGQTD
+1575 
-1583 LKFKV
+1583 
-1588 VNNGGEPL
+1588 
-1596 REIVVTDETVAG
+1596 
-1608 SGKVESMACTF
+1608 
-1619 PGENAPTKGVYDAGS
+1619 
-1634 KKWTVKWAASFGD
+1634 
-1647 KPTLFRI
+1647 
-1654 SDSFACTAKLTG
+1654 
-1666 VTKVYHTDTAKVT
+1666 
-1679 GTGSISAKG
+1679 
-1688 VTGENPY
+1688 
-1695 NALPKNPNVEI
+1695 
-1706 VKKDVKGRD
+1706 
-1715 ADKAADAAV
+1715 
-1724 LAPDGKTG
+1724 
-1732 KGAVDLDFTVVNNG
+1732 
-1746 GEALKQVVVTDTTT
+1746 
-1760 TSSGTVESM
+1760 
-1769 ACTFPGEKAPT
+1769 APT

-1836 GIGSGKSVSDEN
+1836 GVGSGKSVSDEN

-1938 NPARLAIGG
+1938 NPARLVIGG

-1988 AHRSPDPTPKPTP
+1988 AHRSPDPTPKPMP

>member
-207 PNAVNWRIFFSGNTS
+207 PNAVNWRIFFSGKTS

-317 AVNKTDNTAIINGRQ
+317 AVNKTDNTVIINGRQ

-423 FPGEKAPTA
+423 FPGENAPTK

-479 DNSTVA
+479 DNSTVT

-557 DVVAKGGKVSNLS
+557 DVVAKGGQVSNLS

-706 ETTTDSGT
+706 QTTTDSGT

-730 GVYDAK
+730 
-736 AKKWTVKWA
+736 
-745 ASFGQNP
+745 
-752 KTFAVGGSFGCT
+752 
-764 ARLTGVAATVHTDKA
+764 
-779 IASATG
+779 
-785 ALSGKGVKDENPY
+785 
-798 NAKPPSPKVSIVKK
+798 
-812 DAAGNDANT
+812 
-821 DPVNLLGKNL
+821 
-831 DSDGKGSTDLKFTVT
+831 
-846 NPGTE
+846 
-851 DLKQVVVT
+851 
-859 DTTSGSG
+859 
-866 TVESMA
+866 
-872 CTFPGEKAPTA
+872 
-883 GVYDAASKKWTVKW
+883 
-897 DASWKDADPAAFAAG
+897 
-912 ASFPCTAKLT
+912 
-922 GVTADQVHTDTSSV
+922 
-936 EGVGYGSGKNVN
+936 
-948 AEDPYKAKVP
+948 
-958 PRPSI
+958 
-963 DIEKADESGRDADTA
+963 
-978 GESAMLPNGSTR
+978 
-990 LSFTVRNTSGEAE
+990 
-1003 KNVVVKDVVAKGG
+1003 
-1016 KVSNLSCTFPDGSTA
+1016 
-1031 SDPQGA
+1031 
-1037 QVRWEK
+1037 
-1043 SFAAQPAVFAK
+1043 
-1054 GASFTCSADLS
+1054 
-1065 GVPVRTGESG
+1065 
-1075 STHQDTA
+1075 
-1082 SVEADGAISGLHT
+1082 
-1095 SDTDPYNAHRP
+1095 
-1106 PEPKVKIVKKD
+1106 
-1117 AAGNDADTE
+1117 
-1126 KDAVALPGGQTDLVF
+1126 
-1141 DVRNPGP
+1141 
-1148 EALHD
+1148 
-1153 IVVSDTTSTESGT
+1153 
-1166 VESMQCTFP
+1166 
-1175 GENAPTAGVYDAKA
+1175 
-1189 KKWTVK
+1189 
-1195 WAASFGQNPKTFAVG
+1195 
-1210 GSFGCTARLTG
+1210 
-1221 VAATVHT
+1221 
-1228 DTAAVDGKG
+1228 
-1237 AVSTLGVHDDNPYN
+1237 
-1251 GLPPKPGISVDK
+1251 
-1263 KDKAGNAADTADTA
+1263 
-1277 PVLPRAQAELAF
+1277 
-1289 TVRNS
+1289 
-1294 GADPLKEVEVVDE
+1294 
-1307 TTTDSGTV
+1307 
-1315 ESMQCTF
+1315 
-1322 PGENAP
+1322 
-1328 TAGVY
+1328 
-1333 DAKAKKW
+1333 
-1340 TVKWAASFGQNPK
+1340 
-1353 TFAVGGSFGCTARLT
+1353 
-1368 GVAATVHTDK
+1368 
-1378 AIASATGALSGKGVK
+1378 
-1393 DENPYNAKPPSP
+1393 
-1405 KVSIVKKDAAGN
+1405 
-1417 DADDPHDPVR
+1417 
-1427 LASGTADLK
+1427 
-1436 FTVTNPGTEDLKKV
+1436 
-1450 VVTDTTSTDSGT
+1450 
-1462 VESMACTFPGEK
+1462 
-1474 APTAGVY
+1474 
-1481 DAASKKWTVKW
+1481 
-1492 DASWKDADPAA
+1492 
-1503 FAAGASFPCTAKLTG
+1503 
-1518 VTQTLHT
+1518 
-1525 DTSTVEGAGYGSGKT
+1525 
-1540 VKDENPYNAVPP
+1540 
-1552 TPHTS
+1552 
-1557 IDKSDAKGNG
+1557 
-1567 GDTLADAP
+1567 
-1575 VLETGQTD
+1575 
-1583 LKFKV
+1583 
-1588 VNNGGEPL
+1588 
-1596 REIVVTDETVAG
+1596 
-1608 SGKVESMACTF
+1608 
-1619 PGENAPTKGVYDAGS
+1619 GVYDAGS

-1732 KGAVDLDFTVVNNG
+1732 KGAVDLDFIVVNNG

-1769 ACTFPGEKAPT
+1769 ACTFPGENAPT
-1780 AGVYDAKAKKWTVKW
+1780 KGVYDAGSKKWTVKW

-1836 GIGSGKSVSDEN
+1836 GVGSGKSVSDEN

>member
-207 PNAVNWRIFFSGNTS
+207 PNAVNWRIFFSGKTS

-317 AVNKTDNTAIINGRQ
+317 AVNKTDNTVIINGRQ

-423 FPGEKAPTA
+423 FPGENAPTK
-432 GVYDAASKKWTV
+432 GVYDAGSKKWTV

-479 DNSTVA
+479 DNSTVT

-557 DVVAKGGKVSNLS
+557 DVVAKGGQVSNLS

-706 ETTTDSGT
+706 QTTTDSGT

-730 GVYDAK
+730 GVYDA
-736 AKKWTVKWA
+736 
-745 ASFGQNP
+745 
-752 KTFAVGGSFGCT
+752 GS
-764 ARLTGVAATVHTDKA
+764 
-779 IASATG
+779 
-785 ALSGKGVKDENPY
+785 
-798 NAKPPSPKVSIVKK
+798 
-812 DAAGNDANT
+812 
-821 DPVNLLGKNL
+821 
-831 DSDGKGSTDLKFTVT
+831 
-846 NPGTE
+846 
-851 DLKQVVVT
+851 
-859 DTTSGSG
+859 
-866 TVESMA
+866 
-872 CTFPGEKAPTA
+872 
-883 GVYDAASKKWTVKW
+883 
-897 DASWKDADPAAFAAG
+897 
-912 ASFPCTAKLT
+912 
-922 GVTADQVHTDTSSV
+922 
-936 EGVGYGSGKNVN
+936 
-948 AEDPYKAKVP
+948 
-958 PRPSI
+958 
-963 DIEKADESGRDADTA
+963 
-978 GESAMLPNGSTR
+978 
-990 LSFTVRNTSGEAE
+990 
-1003 KNVVVKDVVAKGG
+1003 
-1016 KVSNLSCTFPDGSTA
+1016 
-1031 SDPQGA
+1031 
-1037 QVRWEK
+1037 
-1043 SFAAQPAVFAK
+1043 
-1054 GASFTCSADLS
+1054 
-1065 GVPVRTGESG
+1065 
-1075 STHQDTA
+1075 
-1082 SVEADGAISGLHT
+1082 
-1095 SDTDPYNAHRP
+1095 
-1106 PEPKVKIVKKD
+1106 
-1117 AAGNDADTE
+1117 
-1126 KDAVALPGGQTDLVF
+1126 
-1141 DVRNPGP
+1141 
-1148 EALHD
+1148 
-1153 IVVSDTTSTESGT
+1153 
-1166 VESMQCTFP
+1166 
-1175 GENAPTAGVYDAKA
+1175 

-1328 TAGVY
+1328 TKGVY

-1353 TFAVGGSFGCTARLT
+1353 TLAIGQSYSCTAKLT
-1368 GVAATVHTDK
+1368 GVTEKLHTDK

>member
-207 PNAVNWRIFFSGNTS
+207 PNAVNWRIFFSGKTS

-432 GVYDAASKKWTV
+432 GVYDAASKKWT
-444 KWAASFA
+444 
-451 NNPQLLKTGV
+451 
-461 SFPCTARLTGV
+461 
-472 TLDQVHT
+472 
-479 DNSTVA
+479 
-485 GIGAKTGTAV
+485 I
-495 KDEDPYKAKV
+495 
-505 PPRPSIDIEKADE
+505 
-518 SGRDADTAGESA
+518 
-530 MLPNGSTRLSFT
+530 
-542 VRNTSGEAEKNVVVK
+542 
-557 DVVAKGGKVSNLS
+557 
-570 CTFPDGSTASD
+570 
-581 PQGAQVR
+581 
-588 WEKSFAAQPA
+588 
-598 VFAKGASFTCSAD
+598 
-611 LSGVPVRTGESGST
+611 
-625 HQDTASV
+625 
-632 EADGA
+632 
-637 ISGLHTSDTD
+637 
-647 PYNAHRPPEPGI
+647 
-659 SVDKK
+659 
-664 DKAGNAA
+664 
-671 DTADAGPLL
+671 
-680 ARGQTDLVFTVRN
+680 
-693 SGADPLKG
+693 
-701 VEVVD
+701 
-706 ETTTDSGT
+706 
-714 VESMQCT
+714 
-721 FPGENAPTA
+721 
-730 GVYDAK
+730 
-736 AKKWTVKWA
+736 
-745 ASFGQNP
+745 
-752 KTFAVGGSFGCT
+752 
-764 ARLTGVAATVHTDKA
+764 
-779 IASATG
+779 
-785 ALSGKGVKDENPY
+785 
-798 NAKPPSPKVSIVKK
+798 
-812 DAAGNDANT
+812 
-821 DPVNLLGKNL
+821 
-831 DSDGKGSTDLKFTVT
+831 
-846 NPGTE
+846 
-851 DLKQVVVT
+851 
-859 DTTSGSG
+859 
-866 TVESMA
+866 
-872 CTFPGEKAPTA
+872 
-883 GVYDAASKKWTVKW
+883 KW

-1106 PEPKVKIVKKD
+1106 PEP
-1117 AAGNDADTE
+1117 
-1126 KDAVALPGGQTDLVF
+1126 
-1141 DVRNPGP
+1141 
-1148 EALHD
+1148 
-1153 IVVSDTTSTESGT
+1153 
-1166 VESMQCTFP
+1166 
-1175 GENAPTAGVYDAKA
+1175 
-1189 KKWTVK
+1189 
-1195 WAASFGQNPKTFAVG
+1195 
-1210 GSFGCTARLTG
+1210 
-1221 VAATVHT
+1221 
-1228 DTAAVDGKG
+1228 
-1237 AVSTLGVHDDNPYN
+1237 
-1251 GLPPKPGISVDK
+1251 GISVDK
-1263 KDKAGNAADTADTA
+1263 KDKAGNAADTTDAG
-1277 PVLPRAQAELAF
+1277 PLLARGQTDLVF

-1294 GADPLKEVEVVDE
+1294 GADPLKGVEVVDQ

-1322 PGENAP
+1322 PGEN
-1328 TAGVY
+1328 
-1333 DAKAKKW
+1333 
-1340 TVKWAASFGQNPK
+1340 
-1353 TFAVGGSFGCTARLT
+1353 
-1368 GVAATVHTDK
+1368 
-1378 AIASATGALSGKGVK
+1378 
-1393 DENPYNAKPPSP
+1393 
-1405 KVSIVKKDAAGN
+1405 
-1417 DADDPHDPVR
+1417 
-1427 LASGTADLK
+1427 
-1436 FTVTNPGTEDLKKV
+1436 
-1450 VVTDTTSTDSGT
+1450 
-1462 VESMACTFPGEK
+1462 
-1474 APTAGVY
+1474 
-1481 DAASKKWTVKW
+1481 
-1492 DASWKDADPAA
+1492 
-1503 FAAGASFPCTAKLTG
+1503 
-1518 VTQTLHT
+1518 
-1525 DTSTVEGAGYGSGKT
+1525 
-1540 VKDENPYNAVPP
+1540 
-1552 TPHTS
+1552 
-1557 IDKSDAKGNG
+1557 
-1567 GDTLADAP
+1567 
-1575 VLETGQTD
+1575 
-1583 LKFKV
+1583 
-1588 VNNGGEPL
+1588 
-1596 REIVVTDETVAG
+1596 
-1608 SGKVESMACTF
+1608 
-1619 PGENAPTKGVYDAGS
+1619 
-1634 KKWTVKWAASFGD
+1634 
-1647 KPTLFRI
+1647 
-1654 SDSFACTAKLTG
+1654 
-1666 VTKVYHTDTAKVT
+1666 
-1679 GTGSISAKG
+1679 
-1688 VTGENPY
+1688 
-1695 NALPKNPNVEI
+1695 
-1706 VKKDVKGRD
+1706 
-1715 ADKAADAAV
+1715 
-1724 LAPDGKTG
+1724 
-1732 KGAVDLDFTVVNNG
+1732 
-1746 GEALKQVVVTDTTT
+1746 
-1760 TSSGTVESM
+1760 
-1769 ACTFPGEKAPT
+1769 APT